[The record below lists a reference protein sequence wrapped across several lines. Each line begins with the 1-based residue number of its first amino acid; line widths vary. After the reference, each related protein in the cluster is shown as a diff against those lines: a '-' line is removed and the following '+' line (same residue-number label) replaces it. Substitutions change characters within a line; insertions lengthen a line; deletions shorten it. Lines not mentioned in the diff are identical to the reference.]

1 MDGGIREIIINV
13 CLLFYFYLGSPGE
26 SFPVTVNGFVGIG
39 KYLAPSQTQTI
50 GSETG
55 QSAEFQNPAL
65 WSKTEA
71 ALATVPEDD
80 SISVVPPPPMY
91 SETPELSSSE
101 IRVENEPTVVSNK
114 RNVAFIFPNLSNK
127 VSTPSL
133 PDIPPPSLETEAT
146 STSQYSEEKGRD
158 SGLDESPENLDISPP
173 SDSSENVPVQS
184 WEDVDSGSNL
194 DVVSTIPPP
203 VDFSTT
209 RPLTP
214 PCQFA
219 NATVA
224 PPEGFVEEEVKEKEP
239 EKAQPRKELNV
250 SEALFPWMNKPQA
263 PINATVPRAV
273 SLDNEGTPEDEFP
286 QQTLQDGEKMFINR
300 VDGAKSQAS
309 SASAVVSTTSIIASQ
324 GHQSQSEG
332 ESSTKELRPKDEEQ
346 EVKGVREVSN
356 IELPGALSYDGKE
369 TQKVELLESNAVK
382 TDEVAV
388 VSVSSIKSECSGSRN
403 TSDPLTNTVR
413 PEVKAKPV
421 KRSVQK
427 EEIKLE
433 PGATDTQRTAAVFY
447 PSLEVAREEP
457 ETTSAKPEPQV
468 VAVKPETKVKPVI
481 SVKEEVKVR
490 NSSLVSRQRPELPF
504 KPVKLEVQVK
514 PEKQGTE
521 EEPVKVVIQE
531 AGVTVKVHTTS
542 VSHLPGEDTKSE
554 LGLEVVEIK
563 PTVKSEK
570 TETPNPSTLIKDE
583 KVDFEAY
590 TPSPCNPAVNDK
602 EKPGNTEKAKVQVK
616 PEKLE
621 SSVNPGTIVQEKEM
635 KLEVDAPQYSGDFSM
650 KPPQFEKVHPSPQGE
665 SVKSE
670 NAESHDVQEVIVPKS
685 RPVLESSIKAV
696 NKEQPVFAVRS
707 LNEAALEANTSL
719 PKATTTI
726 DPIRN
731 DDVIVESP
739 VTAETKTTPSPHDKF
754 KDLAERLQELD
765 EGSLSSV
772 SNLKTSGNSKAL
784 SAADHEPTV
793 PSKDHFVEDVIVAET
808 KQVEFSVYNQFEEL
822 LKLDNKEIKAVQA
835 GSKVKEDLPVNAIVE
850 EQYLHNQGSSSNE
863 APDSDL
869 HLDLSSLQ
877 KSPEPPCPPSSSPPS
892 VAVSPRSSILPSP
905 RELLSDGST
914 ESGISLTEEPR
925 GPATLYTNEKT
936 EYTPV
941 QTSHTQSA
949 RDTGA
954 ARQHPTEEKPAKAPF
969 KLQRPL
975 SMPAGYQSDFTSDI
989 VKKDLKSTVQSD
1001 SRKSSTSESTG
1012 VSSSSLPSSPVESGQ
1027 HGNTELVDLPKPP
1040 PFTVPPLRRYS
1051 DLAAD
1056 LSFISSAAKAAV
1068 KSRED
1073 TSEPSAPP
1081 KPVNSFL
1088 KRNSFS
1094 VEERPRSWVGPE
1106 TSSKNVEKSQESVA
1120 KPSAPPKPINSALK
1134 RSSFSVEERP
1144 RSCMVLEIN
1153 NKNVEKSQESVSKP
1167 SAPPKPINTV
1177 LKRSSFSVEERP
1189 RSWMGPETNNKNAS
1203 NDNNK
1208 RPGMFSSAFKPVS
1221 FSVPGKTVARPVE
1234 FSGKQFS
1241 TPTALPGAPS
1251 ANNHVVSTNEKLQA
1265 KSSLKTSDEPQKPTP
1280 VEAGKPEG
1288 NSKSVSSLAPNVS
1301 PLSTDKTTRAHQPT
1315 STDAKSNPQ
1324 SKKSESHETKCEMV
1338 SSGRPSETE
1347 TASQDQLN
1355 KTVSGSRPSS
1365 KNVSGSSSLREQ
1377 ILRDASGGNRVTRA
1391 RPQSAVFGGSKFQVL
1406 SADEKTTGMN
1416 GGNWADVKKLSAL
1429 QSDSTKGVGASW
1441 VKRQANEPSNP
1452 DLSHVA
1458 PKPAPQEKT
1467 VNLKLYS
1474 REVESKPQPLNTVG
1488 GEQPQEVVAD
1498 TKKHPVKTTDTTPQP
1513 VKSTAD
1519 VTPQPAVN
1527 NGSLPNVVVRTKT
1540 GPHDLTKRHSMP
1552 TYIIEGADGNQ
1563 PLKVSGGGRQ
1573 V

>member
-1 MDGGIREIIINV
+1 MDGGMREIIINV

-39 KYLAPSQTQTI
+39 KYLAPSQAQTI
-50 GSETG
+50 ENETG

-91 SETPELSSSE
+91 SETPESSSSE
-101 IRVENEPTVVSNK
+101 IRLEKEPTVVSNK
-114 RNVAFIFPNLSNK
+114 RNLAFVFPDLSNK

-133 PDIPPPSLETEAT
+133 PGIPPPSLETEAT
-146 STSQYSEEKGRD
+146 STSQHSEEKGRD

-203 VDFSTT
+203 VDFATT

-224 PPEGFVEEEVKEKEP
+224 TPEGFVEEEVKEKEP
-239 EKAQPRKELNV
+239 EKAQPRKKLNV

-263 PINATVPRAV
+263 PINATVPLAV
-273 SLDNEGTPEDEFP
+273 SLDNEGAPEDEIP
-286 QQTLQDGEKMFINR
+286 QQTLQGGEKMFINQG
-300 VDGAKSQAS
+300 DGSKSQDS
-309 SASAVVSTTSIIASQ
+309 SASAVVPTSSIIASQ

-332 ESSTKELRPKDEEQ
+332 ESSTKELRPKDVEK

-356 IELPGALSYDGKE
+356 IEIPGALSCDGKE

-382 TDEVAV
+382 TDEVAA

-421 KRSVQK
+421 RRSVQK
-427 EEIKLE
+427 EEIKRE
-433 PGATDTQRTAAVFY
+433 PGVTDTQQTASVFY
-447 PSLEVAREEP
+447 PSLEVEREEP

-468 VAVKPETKVKPVI
+468 GAVKPETKIKPVI
-481 SVKEEVKVR
+481 SVKEEVKVV
-490 NSSLVSRQRPELPF
+490 NSSSVNRERPELLV

-514 PEKQGTE
+514 PEKQETE
-521 EEPVKVVIQE
+521 EEPVKVVKEE
-531 AGVTVKVHTTS
+531 AGITVEVHITS

-590 TPSPCNPAVNDK
+590 TPSSCNRAVNDK
-602 EKPGNTEKAKVQVK
+602 EKPDKTERAKVQVK
-616 PEKLE
+616 PGKLE
-621 SSVNPGTIVQEKEM
+621 SSVNPGTIVQEEEM
-635 KLEVDAPQYSGDFSM
+635 KLKVDAPQYSGDLSM
-650 KPPQFEKVHPSPQGE
+650 EPPQFENAQSVSQGE

-670 NAESHDVQEVIVPKS
+670 NAESHDVQDVIVLQL
-685 RPVLESSIKAV
+685 RPVLENSIKV
-696 NKEQPVFAVRS
+696 VDNEQPVFAVSS
-707 LNEAALEANTSL
+707 LNEAVLETNTSL

-726 DPIRN
+726 DPIGN
-731 DDVIVESP
+731 DDVIVESL
-739 VTAETKTTPSPHDKF
+739 VTPETKTTPSPDDKF
-754 KDLAERLQELD
+754 KNLAERLQELD
-765 EGSLSSV
+765 ERSV
-772 SNLKTSGNSKAL
+772 PSISNSKTSGNSKAV
-784 SAADHEPTV
+784 SAAYHEATV

-808 KQVEFSVYNQFEEL
+808 KQAEFSVYNQFEEL
-822 LKLDNKEIKAVQA
+822 LKLDNKELKAVDA
-835 GSKVKEDLPVNAIVE
+835 GSKVKEDLP
-850 EQYLHNQGSSSNE
+850 NQGSSANE
-863 APDSDL
+863 ARDSDL

-877 KSPEPPCPPSSSPPS
+877 KSPEPPRPPSSSPPS
-892 VAVSPRSSILPSP
+892 VAISPRSSILPSP

-925 GPATLYTNEKT
+925 GPTSLYTHEKT
-936 EYTPV
+936 ECNPV

-954 ARQHPTEEKPAKAPF
+954 ARQHPTEEKPVNAPF

-975 SMPAGYQSDFTSDI
+975 SMPAGHLSDLTSDI
-989 VKKDLKSTVQSD
+989 VQKDLKSTVQSD

-1012 VSSSSLPSSPVESGQ
+1012 VSSSSLPSSPVESDQ
-1027 HGNTELVDLPKPP
+1027 YGNTELVDLPKPP

-1073 TSEPSAPP
+1073 ASKPSAPP

-1106 TSSKNVEKSQESVA
+1106 TSSKNVEKSQESVS

-1134 RSSFSVEERP
+1134 RSSFSVEERS
-1144 RSCMVLEIN
+1144 RSCMVLETN

-1167 SAPPKPINTV
+1167 STPPKPINNA
-1177 LKRSSFSVEERP
+1177 LKRSSFSLEERP
-1189 RSWMGPETNNKNAS
+1189 LSRMGPETNNKNTS

-1221 FSVPGKTVARPVE
+1221 FNVPGKTVARPVE
-1234 FSGKQFS
+1234 FNAKQFN
-1241 TPTALPGAPS
+1241 TPTALPGGPS
-1251 ANNHVVSTNEKLQA
+1251 ANNHVVSTNKKLQA
-1265 KSSLKTSDEPQKPTP
+1265 KSSLKTSDETQRPTP
-1280 VEAGKPEG
+1280 VEAEKPEG
-1288 NSKSVSSLAPNVS
+1288 NSKSVSSLAPDVS
-1301 PLSTDKTTRAHQPT
+1301 PLSIDKTIHAHQPT
-1315 STDAKSNPQ
+1315 STVAESNPQ
-1324 SKKSESHETKCEMV
+1324 SKKSEPHETKYEIV
-1338 SSGRPSETE
+1338 SSGRPSETQS
-1347 TASQDQLN
+1347 ASQDHLN
-1355 KTVSGSRPSS
+1355 KTVSGSRQSS
-1365 KNVSGSSSLREQ
+1365 KNVSGSSSIREQ
-1377 ILRDASGGNRVTRA
+1377 ILRDASGGNRVARA
-1391 RPQSAVFGGSKFQVL
+1391 RPQSAVFGGSNFQVL

-1416 GGNWADVKKLSAL
+1416 GGNWVDVKKLAAV
-1429 QSDSTKGVGASW
+1429 QSGSTKGVGASW

-1452 DLSHVA
+1452 DLPHVA
-1458 PKPAPQEKT
+1458 PKPAPQDKT
-1467 VNLKLYS
+1467 VTVKLHS
-1474 REVESKPQPLNTVG
+1474 REVESKTQPVNTVG
-1488 GEQPQEVVAD
+1488 GKQQQQVVAD
-1498 TKKHPVKTTDTTPQP
+1498 TKKHTVKTTDITPQP

-1519 VTPQPAVN
+1519 VTTRPAVN
-1527 NGSLPNVVVRTKT
+1527 NGSLPNVVIRTKT
-1540 GPHDLTKRHSMP
+1540 GPHDLTKRHSVP
-1552 TYIIEGADGNQ
+1552 TYIIKGADGNQ

>member
-13 CLLFYFYLGSPGE
+13 CLLFCFHLGSPGE
-26 SFPVTVNGFVGIG
+26 RFPVTVNGFVGIG
-39 KYLAPSQTQTI
+39 KYLAPSQTAEN
-50 GSETG
+50 ETR

-91 SETPELSSSE
+91 SETPESSSSE
-101 IRVENEPTVVSNK
+101 IRLEKEPTVVSNK
-114 RNVAFIFPNLSNK
+114 GNLAFVFPDLSNK

-146 STSQYSEEKGRD
+146 STSQNSEEKGRD

-203 VDFSTT
+203 VDFATT

-224 PPEGFVEEEVKEKEP
+224 PPEDFVEEEVKGKEP
-239 EKAQPRKELNV
+239 EKAQPRKKLNV

-263 PINATVPRAV
+263 PINATVPPAV
-273 SLDNEGTPEDEFP
+273 SLDNKGAPEDEIP
-286 QQTLQDGEKMFINR
+286 QQKLRDEEKIFINQG
-300 VDGAKSQAS
+300 DGAKSPAS

-324 GHQSQSEG
+324 GHQCQSEG
-332 ESSTKELRPKDEEQ
+332 ESSTKELRPKDEKQ
-346 EVKGVREVSN
+346 EVKGVREASN
-356 IELPGALSYDGKE
+356 IELSKALSCDGRA
-369 TQKVELLESNAVK
+369 TQKVELPESNAVK
-382 TDEVAV
+382 TDEVAA
-388 VSVSSIKSECSGSRN
+388 VSVRSIKSECSGPRN
-403 TSDPLTNTVR
+403 TSSPLTNTVR
-413 PEVKAKPV
+413 PEVKAKPTR
-421 KRSVQK
+421 RSVHK
-427 EEIKLE
+427 EEIKVE
-433 PGATDTQRTAAVFY
+433 PAVTDTQQKAPVFY

-457 ETTSAKPEPQV
+457 ETTTAKPEPQV
-468 VAVKPETKVKPVI
+468 VAVKPETKIKPVI
-481 SVKEEVKVR
+481 SVKEEVKVG
-490 NSSLVSRQRPELPF
+490 NSSLVNRQRPELPF
-504 KPVKLEVQVK
+504 KPVKLEIQVK
-514 PEKQGTE
+514 PEKQETE
-521 EEPVKVVIQE
+521 EEPVKVVKEE

-542 VSHLPGEDTKSE
+542 VSHLPGEDTKSK

-563 PTVKSEK
+563 PSVKSEK

-590 TPSPCNPAVNDK
+590 TPSSCNPAVNDK
-602 EKPGNTEKAKVQVK
+602 EKTVKTEKAKVQVK
-616 PEKLE
+616 LEKLE
-621 SSVNPGTIVQEKEM
+621 SSVNPGTIVQEKEI
-635 KLEVDAPQYSGDFSM
+635 KLEVDAPQYSGDLSI
-650 KPPQFEKVHPSPQGE
+650 KPPQFEKVQTSSQGE
-665 SVKSE
+665 SLKSE
-670 NAESHDVQEVIVPKS
+670 NAESHDVQEVIVPQL
-685 RPVLESSIKAV
+685 RPVLESSIKV
-696 NKEQPVFAVRS
+696 VDKEQPVFAVSS

-726 DPIRN
+726 VPLGN
-731 DDVIVESP
+731 DDVVVESL
-739 VTAETKTTPSPHDKF
+739 VTPETKTTPSPHDTF

-765 EGSLSSV
+765 EGSVPSI
-772 SNLKTSGNSKAL
+772 SNSKTSGNIKAV
-784 SAADHEPTV
+784 SAAYHEPTV
-793 PSKDHFVEDVIVAET
+793 PSKDHFVEDVIVPET

-822 LKLDNKEIKAVQA
+822 LKLDNEEIKAVDA
-835 GSKVKEDLPVNAIVE
+835 GSKVKEDLPVNAIAE
-850 EQYLHNQGSSSNE
+850 EQYHPNQGSSSNE

-877 KSPEPPCPPSSSPPS
+877 KSPEPPRPPSSSPPS
-892 VAVSPRSSILPSP
+892 VVVSPRSSILPSP

-925 GPATLYTNEKT
+925 GPASLYTNEKT

-941 QTSHTQSA
+941 HTSHTQSA

-954 ARQHPTEEKPAKAPF
+954 ARQHPTEEKPVKAPF

-975 SMPAGYQSDFTSDI
+975 SMPAGHLSDLTSDI
-989 VKKDLKSTVQSD
+989 VQKDLRSTVQSD

-1012 VSSSSLPSSPVESGQ
+1012 VSSSSLPSSPVESDQ

-1056 LSFISSAAKAAV
+1056 LSFVSSAAKAAV

-1073 TSEPSAPP
+1073 APEPSAPP
-1081 KPVNSFL
+1081 KPSNSFL

-1106 TSSKNVEKSQESVA
+1106 TSSKNVEKSQESVS

-1144 RSCMVLEIN
+1144 RSCMVLETN
-1153 NKNVEKSQESVSKP
+1153 KKNVEKSQESVSKP
-1167 SAPPKPINTV
+1167 STPPKPINTA

-1189 RSWMGPETNNKNAS
+1189 LSWMGPET
-1203 NDNNK
+1203 NNK

-1221 FSVPGKTVARPVE
+1221 FSVPGKPVARPVE
-1234 FSGKQFS
+1234 FNAKQFN
-1241 TPTALPGAPS
+1241 TPTALPAAPS
-1251 ANNHVVSTNEKLQA
+1251 ANNHVVSINEKLQV

-1280 VEAGKPEG
+1280 VEAEKSEG
-1288 NSKSVSSLAPNVS
+1288 NSKSVSSLAPEVS
-1301 PLSTDKTTRAHQPT
+1301 PLSIDKTTRAHQPT
-1315 STDAKSNPQ
+1315 SIDANNNPL
-1324 SKKSESHETKCEMV
+1324 SKKSEPHETKYEIAF
-1338 SSGRPSETE
+1338 SGSPSETQI
-1347 TASQDQLN
+1347 AFQDQLN
-1355 KTVSGSRPSS
+1355 KTVSGSRQSS
-1365 KNVSGSSSLREQ
+1365 KNVSGSSSIREQ
-1377 ILRDASGGNRVTRA
+1377 ILRDASGGNRVTRP

-1406 SADEKTTGMN
+1406 SSDEKTTGMN
-1416 GGNWADVKKLSAL
+1416 GGNWADVKKLAAL
-1429 QSDSTKGVGASW
+1429 QSGSTKGVGASW
-1441 VKRQANEPSNP
+1441 VKSQANEPSNP
-1452 DLSHVA
+1452 DLPHVA

-1467 VNLKLYS
+1467 VTVKLHS
-1474 REVESKPQPLNTVG
+1474 REVESKTQPVNTVG
-1488 GEQPQEVVAD
+1488 GKQQQQVVAD

-1519 VTPQPAVN
+1519 VTTQPAVN
-1527 NGSLPNVVVRTKT
+1527 NGSLANVVVRTKT

-1552 TYIIEGADGNQ
+1552 TYIIEGAGGNQ
-1563 PLKVSGGGRQ
+1563 PLKVSGGGKQ

>member
-13 CLLFYFYLGSPGE
+13 CLLFYFHLGSPGE
-26 SFPVTVNGFVGIG
+26 RFPVTVNGFVGIG
-39 KYLAPSQTQTI
+39 KYLAPSQTQI
-50 GSETG
+50 IENETG

-65 WSKTEA
+65 RSKTEA

-91 SETPELSSSE
+91 SETPESSSSE
-101 IRVENEPTVVSNK
+101 IRLEKEPTVVSKK
-114 RNVAFIFPNLSNK
+114 RNLAFVFPDLSNK

-146 STSQYSEEKGRD
+146 STSQHSEEKGRD

-173 SDSSENVPVQS
+173 SDSSKNVPVQS

-203 VDFSTT
+203 VDFATT

-224 PPEGFVEEEVKEKEP
+224 PPEKFVEEEVKGKEP
-239 EKAQPRKELNV
+239 EKAQPRKKLNV
-250 SEALFPWMNKPQA
+250 SEALFPWMKKPQA
-263 PINATVPRAV
+263 PINATVPLAV
-273 SLDNEGTPEDEFP
+273 SLDNKGAPEDEIP
-286 QQTLQDGEKMFINR
+286 QQKLQDGEKIFINQG
-300 VDGAKSQAS
+300 DGAKSQAS

-324 GHQSQSEG
+324 GHQCQSEG
-332 ESSTKELRPKDEEQ
+332 GSSTKELSPKEEEQ

-356 IELPGALSYDGKE
+356 IELSKALSCDGRA
-369 TQKVELLESNAVK
+369 TQKVELPESNAVK
-382 TDEVAV
+382 TDEVAA

-403 TSDPLTNTVR
+403 SSNPLTNTVR
-413 PEVKAKPV
+413 PEVKAKPTR
-421 KRSVQK
+421 RSVHK
-427 EEIKLE
+427 EEIKVE
-433 PGATDTQRTAAVFY
+433 PAVTDTQQTAPVFY

-457 ETTSAKPEPQV
+457 ETTVAKPEPKV
-468 VAVKPETKVKPVI
+468 VAVKPETKIKPVI
-481 SVKEEVKVR
+481 SVKEEVKVV
-490 NSSLVSRQRPELPF
+490 NSSLVNRQRPELPF

-514 PEKQGTE
+514 PEKQETE
-521 EEPVKVVIQE
+521 EEPVTVVKQE
-531 AGVTVKVHTTS
+531 AGVTVEVHTTS
-542 VSHLPGEDTKSE
+542 VSHSPGEDTKSE

-570 TETPNPSTLIKDE
+570 TETPNPSALIKDE
-583 KVDFEAY
+583 KVDFEAF
-590 TPSPCNPAVNDK
+590 TPSSCNPAVNDK
-602 EKPGNTEKAKVQVK
+602 EKTDETEKAKVQVK

-621 SSVNPGTIVQEKEM
+621 SRVNPGSIVLGKEI
-635 KLEVDAPQYSGDFSM
+635 KLEVDAPQYSGDLSI
-650 KPPQFEKVHPSPQGE
+650 KPPQFEKVQTSSQGE
-665 SVKSE
+665 SLKSE
-670 NAESHDVQEVIVPKS
+670 NAESHDVQEVIVPQL
-685 RPVLESSIKAV
+685 RPVLESSIKV
-696 NKEQPVFAVRS
+696 VDKEQPVFAVSS

-726 DPIRN
+726 VPIGN
-731 DDVIVESP
+731 DDAIVESL
-739 VTAETKTTPSPHDKF
+739 VTPETKTTPSPHDTF

-765 EGSLSSV
+765 EGSVPSI
-772 SNLKTSGNSKAL
+772 SNSKTSGNSKAV
-784 SAADHEPTV
+784 SAAYHEPTV
-793 PSKDHFVEDVIVAET
+793 PSKDHFVEDVIVPET

-822 LKLDNKEIKAVQA
+822 LKMDNEEIKAVDA
-835 GSKVKEDLPVNAIVE
+835 GSKVREDLPVNAIAE
-850 EQYLHNQGSSSNE
+850 EQYHPNQGSSSNE
-863 APDSDL
+863 AADSDL

-877 KSPEPPCPPSSSPPS
+877 KSPEPPRPPSSSPPS
-892 VAVSPRSSILPSP
+892 VVVSPRSSILPSP

-925 GPATLYTNEKT
+925 GPASLYTNEKT

-941 QTSHTQSA
+941 HTSHTQSA

-954 ARQHPTEEKPAKAPF
+954 ARQHPTEEKPVKAPF

-975 SMPAGYQSDFTSDI
+975 SMPAGHLSDLTRDI
-989 VKKDLKSTVQSD
+989 VQKDLRSTVQSD

-1012 VSSSSLPSSPVESGQ
+1012 VSSSSLPSSPVESDQ

-1056 LSFISSAAKAAV
+1056 LSFVSSAAKAAV

-1073 TSEPSAPP
+1073 APEPSAPP
-1081 KPVNSFL
+1081 KPAHSFL

-1106 TSSKNVEKSQESVA
+1106 TSSKNVEKSQESVS

-1144 RSCMVLEIN
+1144 RSCRVLETN

-1167 SAPPKPINTV
+1167 STPPKPINTA

-1189 RSWMGPETNNKNAS
+1189 LSWMGPET
-1203 NDNNK
+1203 NNK

-1221 FSVPGKTVARPVE
+1221 FSVPGKPVARPVE
-1234 FSGKQFS
+1234 FNAKQFN
-1241 TPTALPGAPS
+1241 TPTALPGTPS
-1251 ANNHVVSTNEKLQA
+1251 ANNHVVSINEKLQV

-1280 VEAGKPEG
+1280 VEAEKPEG
-1288 NSKSVSSLAPNVS
+1288 NSKSVSSLAPEVS
-1301 PLSTDKTTRAHQPT
+1301 PLSIDKTTRAHQPT
-1315 STDAKSNPQ
+1315 SIDANNNPL
-1324 SKKSESHETKCEMV
+1324 SKKSEPHETKYEIAF
-1338 SSGRPSETE
+1338 SGSPSETQI
-1347 TASQDQLN
+1347 ASQDQLN
-1355 KTVSGSRPSS
+1355 KTVSGSRQSS
-1365 KNVSGSSSLREQ
+1365 KNVSGSSSIREQ
-1377 ILRDASGGNRVTRA
+1377 ILRDASGGNRFTRP

-1406 SADEKTTGMN
+1406 SSDEKTTGMN
-1416 GGNWADVKKLSAL
+1416 GGNWADVKKLAAL
-1429 QSDSTKGVGASW
+1429 QSGSTKGVGASW
-1441 VKRQANEPSNP
+1441 VKSQANEPSNP
-1452 DLSHVA
+1452 DLPHVA
-1458 PKPAPQEKT
+1458 PRPAPQEKT
-1467 VNLKLYS
+1467 VNLKLHS
-1474 REVESKPQPLNTVG
+1474 REVESKPLPVNTVG
-1488 GEQPQEVVAD
+1488 GKQQQQVVAD

-1513 VKSTAD
+1513 VKSTAA

-1527 NGSLPNVVVRTKT
+1527 NGSLPNVVMRTKT
-1540 GPHDLTKRHSMP
+1540 GPHDLTKRHSVP

-1563 PLKVSGGGRQ
+1563 PLKVSGVGRQ

>member
-13 CLLFYFYLGSPGE
+13 CLLFYFHLGSPGE
-26 SFPVTVNGFVGIG
+26 RFPVTVNGFVGIG
-39 KYLAPSQTQTI
+39 KYLAPSQTQI
-50 GSETG
+50 IENETG

-65 WSKTEA
+65 RSKTEA

-80 SISVVPPPPMY
+80 SVSVVPPPPMY
-91 SETPELSSSE
+91 SETPESSSSE
-101 IRVENEPTVVSNK
+101 IRLEKEPTVVSNK
-114 RNVAFIFPNLSNK
+114 RNLGFVFPDLSNK

-146 STSQYSEEKGRD
+146 STSQHSEEKGRD

-203 VDFSTT
+203 VDFATT

-224 PPEGFVEEEVKEKEP
+224 PPEKFVEEEVKGKEP
-239 EKAQPRKELNV
+239 EKAQPRKKLNV

-263 PINATVPRAV
+263 PINATVPLAV
-273 SLDNEGTPEDEFP
+273 SLDNKGAPEDEIP
-286 QQTLQDGEKMFINR
+286 QQKLQDGEKIFINQG
-300 VDGAKSQAS
+300 DGAKSQAS

-324 GHQSQSEG
+324 GHQCQSEG
-332 ESSTKELRPKDEEQ
+332 GSSTKELSPKEEEQ

-356 IELPGALSYDGKE
+356 IELSKALSCDGRA
-369 TQKVELLESNAVK
+369 TQKVELPESNAVK
-382 TDEVAV
+382 TDEVAA

-403 TSDPLTNTVR
+403 TSNPLTNTVR
-413 PEVKAKPV
+413 PEVKAKPTR
-421 KRSVQK
+421 RSVHK
-427 EEIKLE
+427 EEIKVE
-433 PGATDTQRTAAVFY
+433 PAVTDTQQTAPVFY

-457 ETTSAKPEPQV
+457 ETTVAKPEPKV
-468 VAVKPETKVKPVI
+468 VAVKPETKIKPVT
-481 SVKEEVKVR
+481 SVKEEVKVV

-504 KPVKLEVQVK
+504 KPVKLEVHVK
-514 PEKQGTE
+514 PEKQETE
-521 EEPVKVVIQE
+521 EEPVTVVKQE
-531 AGVTVKVHTTS
+531 AGVTVEVHTTS

-570 TETPNPSTLIKDE
+570 TETPNPSALIKDE
-583 KVDFEAY
+583 KVDFEAF
-590 TPSPCNPAVNDK
+590 TPSSCNPAVNDK
-602 EKPGNTEKAKVQVK
+602 EKTDETEKAKVQVK

-621 SSVNPGTIVQEKEM
+621 SSVNPGSIVLGKEI
-635 KLEVDAPQYSGDFSM
+635 KLEVDAPQYSGDLSI
-650 KPPQFEKVHPSPQGE
+650 KPPQFEKVQTSSQGE
-665 SVKSE
+665 SLKSE
-670 NAESHDVQEVIVPKS
+670 NAESHDVQEVIVPQL
-685 RPVLESSIKAV
+685 RPVLESSIKV
-696 NKEQPVFAVRS
+696 VDKEQPVFAVSS

-726 DPIRN
+726 VPIGN
-731 DDVIVESP
+731 DDAIVESL
-739 VTAETKTTPSPHDKF
+739 VTPETKTTPSPHDTF

-765 EGSLSSV
+765 EGSVPSI
-772 SNLKTSGNSKAL
+772 SNSKTSGNSKAV
-784 SAADHEPTV
+784 SAAYHEPTV
-793 PSKDHFVEDVIVAET
+793 PSKDHFVEDVIVPET

-822 LKLDNKEIKAVQA
+822 LKLDNEEIKAVDA
-835 GSKVKEDLPVNAIVE
+835 GSKVKEDLPVNAIAK
-850 EQYLHNQGSSSNE
+850 EQHHPNQGSSSNE

-877 KSPEPPCPPSSSPPS
+877 KSPEPPRPPSSSPPS
-892 VAVSPRSSILPSP
+892 VVVSPRSSILPSP

-925 GPATLYTNEKT
+925 GPASLYTNEKT

-941 QTSHTQSA
+941 YTSHTQSA

-954 ARQHPTEEKPAKAPF
+954 ARQHPTAEKPVKAPF

-975 SMPAGYQSDFTSDI
+975 SMPAGHLSDLTSDI
-989 VKKDLKSTVQSD
+989 VQKDLRSTLQAD

-1012 VSSSSLPSSPVESGQ
+1012 VSSSSLPSSPVESDQ

-1056 LSFISSAAKAAV
+1056 LSFVSSAAKAAV

-1073 TSEPSAPP
+1073 APEPSAPP
-1081 KPVNSFL
+1081 KPGNSFL

-1144 RSCMVLEIN
+1144 L
-1153 NKNVEKSQESVSKP
+1153 
-1167 SAPPKPINTV
+1167 
-1177 LKRSSFSVEERP
+1177 
-1189 RSWMGPETNNKNAS
+1189 SWMGPETNNKNAS

-1221 FSVPGKTVARPVE
+1221 FSVPGKPVARPVE
-1234 FSGKQFS
+1234 FNAKQIN

-1251 ANNHVVSTNEKLQA
+1251 ANNYVVSINEKLQV

-1280 VEAGKPEG
+1280 VETEKPEG
-1288 NSKSVSSLAPNVS
+1288 NSKSVSSLAPEVS

-1315 STDAKSNPQ
+1315 SIDANNNPQ
-1324 SKKSESHETKCEMV
+1324 SKKSEPHEAKYEIAF
-1338 SSGRPSETE
+1338 SGSPSETQI
-1347 TASQDQLN
+1347 AFQDKLN
-1355 KTVSGSRPSS
+1355 KAVSGSRQSS
-1365 KNVSGSSSLREQ
+1365 KNVSGSSSIREQ
-1377 ILRDASGGNRVTRA
+1377 ILRDASGGNRVTRP

-1406 SADEKTTGMN
+1406 SSDEKTTGMN
-1416 GGNWADVKKLSAL
+1416 GGNWADVKKLAAL
-1429 QSDSTKGVGASW
+1429 QSGSTKGVGASW

-1452 DLSHVA
+1452 DLPHVA

-1467 VNLKLYS
+1467 VTVKLHS
-1474 REVESKPQPLNTVG
+1474 REVESKTQPVNTVG
-1488 GEQPQEVVAD
+1488 GKQQQQVVAD
-1498 TKKHPVKTTDTTPQP
+1498 TKKYPVKTTDTTPQP

-1519 VTPQPAVN
+1519 VTTQPAVN
-1527 NGSLPNVVVRTKT
+1527 NGSLASVVVRTKT

-1552 TYIIEGADGNQ
+1552 TYIIEGAGGNQ
-1563 PLKVSGGGRQ
+1563 PLKVSGGGKQ

>member
-13 CLLFYFYLGSPGE
+13 CLLFYFHLGSPGE
-26 SFPVTVNGFVGIG
+26 RFPVTVNGFVGIG
-39 KYLAPSQTQTI
+39 KYLAPSQTQTTEN
-50 GSETG
+50 ETG

-71 ALATVPEDD
+71 TLATVPEDD

-91 SETPELSSSE
+91 SETPESSSSE
-101 IRVENEPTVVSNK
+101 IRLEKEPTVVSNK
-114 RNVAFIFPNLSNK
+114 RNLAFVFPDLSNK

-203 VDFSTT
+203 VDFATT

-224 PPEGFVEEEVKEKEP
+224 PPEKFVEEEVKGKES
-239 EKAQPRKELNV
+239 EKAQPRKKLNV

-263 PINATVPRAV
+263 PINATVPLAV
-273 SLDNEGTPEDEFP
+273 SLDNKGAPEDEIP
-286 QQTLQDGEKMFINR
+286 QQKLQDGEKIFINQGD
-300 VDGAKSQAS
+300 VAKSQAS
-309 SASAVVSTTSIIASQ
+309 SANAVVSTTSIIASQ
-324 GHQSQSEG
+324 GHQCQSEG
-332 ESSTKELRPKDEEQ
+332 GSSTKELSPKEEEQ

-356 IELPGALSYDGKE
+356 IELSKALSCDGRA
-369 TQKVELLESNAVK
+369 TQKVELPESNAVK
-382 TDEVAV
+382 TDEVAA
-388 VSVSSIKSECSGSRN
+388 VSVSSIKSQCSGSRN
-403 TSDPLTNTVR
+403 TSNPLTNTVR
-413 PEVKAKPV
+413 PEVKAKPTR
-421 KRSVQK
+421 RSVHK
-427 EEIKLE
+427 EEIKVE
-433 PGATDTQRTAAVFY
+433 PAVTDTQQTAPVFY
-447 PSLEVAREEP
+447 PSLEVAREET
-457 ETTSAKPEPQV
+457 ETTVAKPDPKV
-468 VAVKPETKVKPVI
+468 VAVKPETKIKPVI
-481 SVKEEVKVR
+481 SVKEEVKVV
-490 NSSLVSRQRPELPF
+490 NSSLVNRQRPELPF

-514 PEKQGTE
+514 PEKQETE
-521 EEPVKVVIQE
+521 EEPVTVVKQE
-531 AGVTVKVHTTS
+531 AGVTVEVHITS

-563 PTVKSEK
+563 PTFKSEK
-570 TETPNPSTLIKDE
+570 TETPSPSALIKDE
-583 KVDFEAY
+583 KVDFEAF
-590 TPSPCNPAVNDK
+590 TPCSCNPAVNDK
-602 EKPGNTEKAKVQVK
+602 EKTDETEKAKVQVK

-621 SSVNPGTIVQEKEM
+621 SSVNPGSIVLGKEI
-635 KLEVDAPQYSGDFSM
+635 KLEVDAPQYSGDLSI
-650 KPPQFEKVHPSPQGE
+650 KPPQFEKVQTSSQGE
-665 SVKSE
+665 SLKSE
-670 NAESHDVQEVIVPKS
+670 NAESHDVQEVIVPQL
-685 RPVLESSIKAV
+685 RPVLESSIKV
-696 NKEQPVFAVRS
+696 VDKEQPVFAVSS

-726 DPIRN
+726 VPIGN
-731 DDVIVESP
+731 DNAIVESL
-739 VTAETKTTPSPHDKF
+739 VTPETKTTPSPHDTF

-765 EGSLSSV
+765 EGSVPSI
-772 SNLKTSGNSKAL
+772 SNSKTSGNSKAV
-784 SAADHEPTV
+784 SAAYHEPTV
-793 PSKDHFVEDVIVAET
+793 PSKDHFVEDVIVPET

-822 LKLDNKEIKAVQA
+822 LKLDNEEIKAVDA
-835 GSKVKEDLPVNAIVE
+835 GSKVKEDLPVNAIAE
-850 EQYLHNQGSSSNE
+850 EQYHPNQGSSSNE
-863 APDSDL
+863 AADSDL

-877 KSPEPPCPPSSSPPS
+877 KSPEPPRPPSSSPPS
-892 VAVSPRSSILPSP
+892 VVVSPRSSILPSP

-925 GPATLYTNEKT
+925 GPASLYTNEKT

-941 QTSHTQSA
+941 HTSHTQSA

-954 ARQHPTEEKPAKAPF
+954 ARQHPTEEKPVKAPF

-975 SMPAGYQSDFTSDI
+975 SMPAGHLSDLTSDI
-989 VKKDLKSTVQSD
+989 VQKDLRSTVQSD

-1012 VSSSSLPSSPVESGQ
+1012 VSSSSLPSSPVESDQ

-1056 LSFISSAAKAAV
+1056 LSFVSSAAKAAV

-1073 TSEPSAPP
+1073 APEPSAPP
-1081 KPVNSFL
+1081 KPAHSFL

-1120 KPSAPPKPINSALK
+1120 KPSAPPKPIDSALK

-1144 RSCMVLEIN
+1144 RSCRVLETN

-1167 SAPPKPINTV
+1167 STPPKPINTAP
-1177 LKRSSFSVEERP
+1177 KRSSFSVEERP
-1189 RSWMGPETNNKNAS
+1189 LSWMGPET
-1203 NDNNK
+1203 NNK

-1221 FSVPGKTVARPVE
+1221 FSVPGKPVARPVE
-1234 FSGKQFS
+1234 FNAKQFN
-1241 TPTALPGAPS
+1241 TPTALPGTPS
-1251 ANNHVVSTNEKLQA
+1251 ANNHVVSINEKLQV

-1280 VEAGKPEG
+1280 VEAEKPEG
-1288 NSKSVSSLAPNVS
+1288 NSRSVSSLAPEVS
-1301 PLSTDKTTRAHQPT
+1301 PLSIDKTTRAHQPT
-1315 STDAKSNPQ
+1315 SIDANNNPL
-1324 SKKSESHETKCEMV
+1324 SKKSEPHETKYEIGF
-1338 SSGRPSETE
+1338 SGSPSETQI
-1347 TASQDQLN
+1347 ASQDQLN
-1355 KTVSGSRPSS
+1355 KTVSGSRQSS
-1365 KNVSGSSSLREQ
+1365 KNVSGSSSIREQ
-1377 ILRDASGGNRVTRA
+1377 ILRDASGGNRFTRP

-1406 SADEKTTGMN
+1406 SSDEKTTGMN
-1416 GGNWADVKKLSAL
+1416 GGNWADVKKLAAL
-1429 QSDSTKGVGASW
+1429 QSGSTKGVGASW

-1452 DLSHVA
+1452 DLPHVA

-1467 VNLKLYS
+1467 VTVKLHS
-1474 REVESKPQPLNTVG
+1474 REVESKTQPVNTVG
-1488 GEQPQEVVAD
+1488 GKQQQQVVAD

-1519 VTPQPAVN
+1519 VTTQPAVN
-1527 NGSLPNVVVRTKT
+1527 NGSLANVVVRTKT

-1552 TYIIEGADGNQ
+1552 TYIIEGAGGNQ
-1563 PLKVSGGGRQ
+1563 PLKVSGGGKQ

>member
-13 CLLFYFYLGSPGE
+13 CLLFYFHLGSPGE
-26 SFPVTVNGFVGIG
+26 RFPVTVNGFVGIG
-39 KYLAPSQTQTI
+39 KYLAPSQTAEN
-50 GSETG
+50 ETG

-91 SETPELSSSE
+91 SETPESSSSE
-101 IRVENEPTVVSNK
+101 IRLEKEPTVVSNK
-114 RNVAFIFPNLSNK
+114 RNLAFVFPDLSNK

-146 STSQYSEEKGRD
+146 STSQHSEEKGRD

-184 WEDVDSGSNL
+184 WENVDSGSNL

-203 VDFSTT
+203 VDFATT

-224 PPEGFVEEEVKEKEP
+224 PPEGFVEEEVKGKEP
-239 EKAQPRKELNV
+239 EKAQPRKKLNV

-263 PINATVPRAV
+263 PINATVPLAV
-273 SLDNEGTPEDEFP
+273 SLDNKGAPEDEIP
-286 QQTLQDGEKMFINR
+286 QQKLQDGEKIFINQG
-300 VDGAKSQAS
+300 DGAKSQAS
-309 SASAVVSTTSIIASQ
+309 SESALVSTTSIIASQ
-324 GHQSQSEG
+324 GHQCQSEG
-332 ESSTKELRPKDEEQ
+332 ESSTKELRPKDEKQ
-346 EVKGVREVSN
+346 EVKGVREASN
-356 IELPGALSYDGKE
+356 IELSKALSCDGRA
-369 TQKVELLESNAVK
+369 TQKVELPESNAVK
-382 TDEVAV
+382 TDEVAA
-388 VSVSSIKSECSGSRN
+388 VSVRSIKSECSGPRN
-403 TSDPLTNTVR
+403 TSSPLTNTVR
-413 PEVKAKPV
+413 PEVKAKPTR
-421 KRSVQK
+421 RSVHK
-427 EEIKLE
+427 EEIKVE
-433 PGATDTQRTAAVFY
+433 PAVTDTQQTAPVFY

-457 ETTSAKPEPQV
+457 ETTTAKPEPQV
-468 VAVKPETKVKPVI
+468 VAVKPETKIKPVI
-481 SVKEEVKVR
+481 SVKEEVKVV
-490 NSSLVSRQRPELPF
+490 NSSLVNRQRPELPF

-514 PEKQGTE
+514 PEKQETE
-521 EEPVKVVIQE
+521 EEPVKVVKEE

-563 PTVKSEK
+563 PSVKSEK
-570 TETPNPSTLIKDE
+570 TETPNPLTLIKDE
-583 KVDFEAY
+583 KVDFEAF
-590 TPSPCNPAVNDK
+590 TPSSCNPAVDDK
-602 EKPGNTEKAKVQVK
+602 EKPGKTEKAKVQVK

-621 SSVNPGTIVQEKEM
+621 SKVNPGSIVLAKEI
-635 KLEVDAPQYSGDFSM
+635 KLEVDAPQYSGDLTI
-650 KPPQFEKVHPSPQGE
+650 KPPQFEKVQTSSQGE
-665 SVKSE
+665 SLKSE
-670 NAESHDVQEVIVPKS
+670 NAESHDVQEVIVPQL
-685 RPVLESSIKAV
+685 RPVLESSIKV
-696 NKEQPVFAVRS
+696 VDKEQPVFAVSS
-707 LNEAALEANTSL
+707 LNEAALETTTSL
-719 PKATTTI
+719 PKATATI
-726 DPIRN
+726 DPIGN
-731 DDVIVESP
+731 DDVIVESL
-739 VTAETKTTPSPHDKF
+739 VTPETKTTPSPHDTF

-765 EGSLSSV
+765 EGSIPSI
-772 SNLKTSGNSKAL
+772 SNSKTSGNSKAV
-784 SAADHEPTV
+784 SAAYHEPTV
-793 PSKDHFVEDVIVAET
+793 PSKDHFVEDVIVPET

-822 LKLDNKEIKAVQA
+822 LKLDNEEIKAVDA

-850 EQYLHNQGSSSNE
+850 EQYHPNQGSSSNE

-877 KSPEPPCPPSSSPPS
+877 KSPEPPRPPSSSPPS
-892 VAVSPRSSILPSP
+892 VVVSPRSSILPSP

-925 GPATLYTNEKT
+925 GPASLYTNEKT

-941 QTSHTQSA
+941 HTSHTQSA

-954 ARQHPTEEKPAKAPF
+954 ARQHPTEEKPVKAPF

-975 SMPAGYQSDFTSDI
+975 SMPAGHLRDLTSDI
-989 VKKDLKSTVQSD
+989 VQKDLRSTVQSD

-1012 VSSSSLPSSPVESGQ
+1012 VSSSSLPSSPVESDQ
-1027 HGNTELVDLPKPP
+1027 HGNSELVDLPKPP

-1056 LSFISSAAKAAV
+1056 LSFVSSAAKAAV

-1073 TSEPSAPP
+1073 APEPSAPP
-1081 KPVNSFL
+1081 KPGNSFL

-1144 RSCMVLEIN
+1144 RSCMVLETN

-1167 SAPPKPINTV
+1167 STPPKPINTA

-1189 RSWMGPETNNKNAS
+1189 LSWMGPET
-1203 NDNNK
+1203 NNK

-1221 FSVPGKTVARPVE
+1221 FSVPGKPVARPVE
-1234 FSGKQFS
+1234 FNAKQFN
-1241 TPTALPGAPS
+1241 TPTALPAAPS
-1251 ANNHVVSTNEKLQA
+1251 ANNHVVSINEKLQV

-1280 VEAGKPEG
+1280 VEAEKPEG
-1288 NSKSVSSLAPNVS
+1288 NSKSVSSLAPEVS
-1301 PLSTDKTTRAHQPT
+1301 PLSIDKTTRAHQPT
-1315 STDAKSNPQ
+1315 SIDANNNPL
-1324 SKKSESHETKCEMV
+1324 SKKSEPHETKYEIAF
-1338 SSGRPSETE
+1338 SGSPSETQI
-1347 TASQDQLN
+1347 AFQDQLN
-1355 KTVSGSRPSS
+1355 KTVSGSRQSS
-1365 KNVSGSSSLREQ
+1365 KNVSGSSSIREQ
-1377 ILRDASGGNRVTRA
+1377 ILRDASGGNRVTRP
-1391 RPQSAVFGGSKFQVL
+1391 RPQSAVFGGSKFHVL
-1406 SADEKTTGMN
+1406 SSDEKTTGMN
-1416 GGNWADVKKLSAL
+1416 GGNWADVKKLAAL
-1429 QSDSTKGVGASW
+1429 QSGSTKGVGASW
-1441 VKRQANEPSNP
+1441 VKSQANEPSNP
-1452 DLSHVA
+1452 DLPHVA

-1467 VNLKLYS
+1467 VTVKLHS
-1474 REVESKPQPLNTVG
+1474 REVESKTQPVNTVG
-1488 GEQPQEVVAD
+1488 GKQQQQVVAD

-1519 VTPQPAVN
+1519 VTTHPAVN
-1527 NGSLPNVVVRTKT
+1527 NGSLANVVVRTKT

-1552 TYIIEGADGNQ
+1552 TYIIEGAGGNQ
-1563 PLKVSGGGRQ
+1563 PLKVSGGGKQ

>member
-1 MDGGIREIIINV
+1 M
-13 CLLFYFYLGSPGE
+13 
-26 SFPVTVNGFVGIG
+26 
-39 KYLAPSQTQTI
+39 
-50 GSETG
+50 
-55 QSAEFQNPAL
+55 

-71 ALATVPEDD
+71 ALATVPEHD

-91 SETPELSSSE
+91 SETTKSSSSE
-101 IRVENEPTVVSNK
+101 IRLQTEPTVVSNK
-114 RNVAFIFPNLSNK
+114 RDLAFIFPDLSNK
-127 VSTPSL
+127 VNTPSL
-133 PDIPPPSLETEAT
+133 PNIPPPLLETEAT
-146 STSQYSEEKGRD
+146 STSQHSEERGRD

-184 WEDVDSGSNL
+184 WDDVDSGSNL

-203 VDFSTT
+203 VDFAAT

-239 EKAQPRKELNV
+239 EKAQPRKKSNV
-250 SEALFPWMNKPQA
+250 SGALFPLMNNPQA
-263 PINATVPRAV
+263 PINATVPLAV
-273 SLDNEGTPEDEFP
+273 SLDSEGAPEDEIP
-286 QQTLQDGEKMFINR
+286 QQTLQDGEKIFVNHS
-300 VDGAKSQAS
+300 DGAKSQDS
-309 SASAVVSTTSIIASQ
+309 SASAVVSITSIFASQ
-324 GHQSQSEG
+324 GHQFQSEG
-332 ESSTKELRPKDEEQ
+332 ESSTNELRPKDVEQ

-356 IELPGALSYDGKE
+356 IELPEALSYDGGT
-369 TQKVELLESNAVK
+369 TQKVELPESNAVK
-382 TDEVAV
+382 TDEVAA
-388 VSVSSIKSECSGSRN
+388 VSVSSIKSECPGSRN

-413 PEVKAKPV
+413 PEVKPKPM
-421 KRSVQK
+421 RRFVQK

-433 PGATDTQRTAAVFY
+433 PAVTDTQQTASVVH
-447 PSLEVAREEP
+447 PSLKVAREEP
-457 ETTSAKPEPQV
+457 EITTAKPEPQV
-468 VAVKPETKVKPVI
+468 VAVKPQTKIKPVT
-481 SVKEEVKVR
+481 SAKEEVKVGD
-490 NSSLVSRQRPELPF
+490 SSLVNRQRAELLV

-514 PEKQGTE
+514 PEKQKTE
-521 EEPVKVVIQE
+521 EEPVKVVKEE
-531 AGVTVKVHTTS
+531 AGVTIEVHTTP
-542 VSHLPGEDTKSE
+542 VSHLPGEGTKPK

-570 TETPNPSTLIKDE
+570 TETSNQSTLIKDE

-590 TPSPCNPAVNDK
+590 TTSSCDPAVNDK
-602 EKPGNTEKAKVQVK
+602 EKLDETENVKVQVK

-621 SSVNPGTIVQEKEM
+621 SSANPGTIVQEKEM
-635 KLEVDAPQYSGDFSM
+635 KLKVDASQCSGDLSI
-650 KPPQFEKVHPSPQGE
+650 KPPQFEKVQPASPVE

-670 NAESHDVQEVIVPKS
+670 NVESHDVQEVIVPQL

-696 NKEQPVFAVRS
+696 DNEQRVFAVSS
-707 LNEAALEANTSL
+707 LNEAVLEANTSL

-726 DPIRN
+726 DPIGN
-731 DDVIVESP
+731 DGVIVESL
-739 VTAETKTTPSPHDKF
+739 VTPETKTTPSPHDKF

-765 EGSLSSV
+765 EGSGPSI
-772 SNLKTSGNSKAL
+772 SNSKTPGNSKAV

-793 PSKDHFVEDVIVAET
+793 PSKDHLVEDVIVAET
-808 KQVEFSVYNQFEEL
+808 KQVEFSLYNQFEEL
-822 LKLDNKEIKAVQA
+822 LKLDNKEMKAVEA

-850 EQYLHNQGSSSNE
+850 EQYPPYQGPSSNE
-863 APDSDL
+863 APDSDM

-877 KSPEPPCPPSSSPPS
+877 KSPEPPGPPSSSPPS

-925 GPATLYTNEKT
+925 GPTTLYTHEKT
-936 EYTPV
+936 AYKPV

-949 RDTGA
+949 RDTAA
-954 ARQHPTEEKPAKAPF
+954 ARQHSTEEKPAKAPF

-975 SMPAGYQSDFTSDI
+975 SMPAGHLSNLTSDI
-989 VKKDLKSTVQSD
+989 VQKDARSTVQSD

-1012 VSSSSLPSSPVESGQ
+1012 VSSSSLPSSPVESDQ
-1027 HGNTELVDLPKPP
+1027 HGNTEQVDLPKPP

-1073 TSEPSAPP
+1073 ASEPSAPP

-1088 KRNSFS
+1088 KRDSFS
-1094 VEERPRSWVGPE
+1094 IEERRRSWVGPE
-1106 TSSKNVEKSQESVA
+1106 TSSKNVEKSQESVS
-1120 KPSAPPKPINSALK
+1120 KPSAPPKPTNAALK

-1144 RSCMVLEIN
+1144 GSSMGPEESS
-1153 NKNVEKSQESVSKP
+1153 KDVEKSQEGVSKP
-1167 SAPPKPINTV
+1167 SAPPKPINAA
-1177 LKRSSFSVEERP
+1177 LKRSSFSVEESA
-1189 RSWMGPETNNKNAS
+1189 RSWMGPEINNKNAS
-1203 NDNNK
+1203 NFNCK

-1221 FSVPGKTVARPVE
+1221 FNVPGKTVARPVE
-1234 FSGKQFS
+1234 FNAKQFN
-1241 TPTALPGAPS
+1241 TATAAPGPPS
-1251 ANNHVVSTNEKLQA
+1251 ANNHVVTTNEKLQA
-1265 KSSLKTSDEPQKPTP
+1265 KGSVKTSDEPQKPTP
-1280 VEAGKPEG
+1280 VEAEKAEG
-1288 NSKSVSSLAPNVS
+1288 NSKSVSSLAPDVS
-1301 PLSTDKTTRAHQPT
+1301 PLSTDKTTHAHQPT

-1324 SKKSESHETKCEMV
+1324 SKKAEPHETKYEIV
-1338 SSGRPSETE
+1338 YPGSPSETQS
-1347 TASQDQLN
+1347 ASQDHLN
-1355 KTVSGSRPSS
+1355 KTGSGSRQSS
-1365 KNVSGSSSLREQ
+1365 KNVSGSSSIREQ
-1377 ILRDASGGNRVTRA
+1377 ILRDASGGNRVSRA

-1416 GGNWADVKKLSAL
+1416 GGNWADVKKLAAL
-1429 QSDSTKGVGASW
+1429 QSGSTKGVGASW
-1441 VKRQANEPSNP
+1441 VKKQANEPNNP
-1452 DLSHVA
+1452 DLPHVA
-1458 PKPAPQEKT
+1458 PKPAPHEKT
-1467 VNLKLYS
+1467 VNVKLHS
-1474 REVESKPQPLNTVG
+1474 REVESKTQPMNTVG
-1488 GEQPQEVVAD
+1488 SKQQQEVVAD

-1527 NGSLPNVVVRTKT
+1527 NGSLPNVVMRTKT

-1552 TYIIEGADGNQ
+1552 TYIIEGAGGNQ
-1563 PLKVSGGGRQ
+1563 PLKGSGGGRQ

>member
-13 CLLFYFYLGSPGE
+13 CLLFYFHLGSPGE
-26 SFPVTVNGFVGIG
+26 RFPVTVNGFVGIG
-39 KYLAPSQTQTI
+39 KYLAPSQTQI
-50 GSETG
+50 IENETG

-65 WSKTEA
+65 RSKTEA

-91 SETPELSSSE
+91 SETPESSSSE
-101 IRVENEPTVVSNK
+101 IRLEKEPTVVSNK
-114 RNVAFIFPNLSNK
+114 RNLAFVFPDLSNK

-146 STSQYSEEKGRD
+146 STSQHSEEKGRD

-184 WEDVDSGSNL
+184 WENVDSGSNL

-203 VDFSTT
+203 VDFATT

-224 PPEGFVEEEVKEKEP
+224 PPEGFVEEEVKGKEP
-239 EKAQPRKELNV
+239 EKAQPRKKLNV

-263 PINATVPRAV
+263 PINATVPLAV
-273 SLDNEGTPEDEFP
+273 SLDNKGAPEDEIP
-286 QQTLQDGEKMFINR
+286 QQKLQDGEKIFINQG
-300 VDGAKSQAS
+300 DGAKSQAS
-309 SASAVVSTTSIIASQ
+309 SESALVSTTSIIASQ
-324 GHQSQSEG
+324 GHQCQSEG
-332 ESSTKELRPKDEEQ
+332 GSSTKELSPKEEEQ

-356 IELPGALSYDGKE
+356 IELSKALSCDGRA
-369 TQKVELLESNAVK
+369 TQKVELPESNAVK
-382 TDEVAV
+382 TDEVAA

-403 TSDPLTNTVR
+403 TSNPLTNTVR
-413 PEVKAKPV
+413 PEVKAKPTR
-421 KRSVQK
+421 RSVHK
-427 EEIKLE
+427 EEIKVE
-433 PGATDTQRTAAVFY
+433 PAVTDTQQTAPVFY

-457 ETTSAKPEPQV
+457 ETTVAKPEPKV
-468 VAVKPETKVKPVI
+468 VAVKPETKIKPVI
-481 SVKEEVKVR
+481 SVKEEVKVV
-490 NSSLVSRQRPELPF
+490 NSSLVNRQRPELPF

-514 PEKQGTE
+514 PEKQETE
-521 EEPVKVVIQE
+521 EEPVTVVKQE
-531 AGVTVKVHTTS
+531 AGVTVEVHITS

-563 PTVKSEK
+563 PSVKSEK
-570 TETPNPSTLIKDE
+570 TETPNPLTLIKDE
-583 KVDFEAY
+583 KVDFEAF
-590 TPSPCNPAVNDK
+590 TPSSCNPAVDDK
-602 EKPGNTEKAKVQVK
+602 EKPGKTEKAKVQVK

-621 SSVNPGTIVQEKEM
+621 SKVNPGSIVLGKEI
-635 KLEVDAPQYSGDFSM
+635 KLEVDAPQYSGDLTI
-650 KPPQFEKVHPSPQGE
+650 KPPQFEKVQTSSQGE
-665 SVKSE
+665 SLKSE
-670 NAESHDVQEVIVPKS
+670 NAESHDVQEVIVPQL
-685 RPVLESSIKAV
+685 RPVLESSIKV
-696 NKEQPVFAVRS
+696 VDKEQPVFAVSS
-707 LNEAALEANTSL
+707 LNEAALETTTSL
-719 PKATTTI
+719 PKATATI
-726 DPIRN
+726 DPIGN
-731 DDVIVESP
+731 DDVIVESL
-739 VTAETKTTPSPHDKF
+739 VTPETKTTPSPHDTF

-765 EGSLSSV
+765 EGSVPSI
-772 SNLKTSGNSKAL
+772 SNSKTSGNSKAV
-784 SAADHEPTV
+784 SATYHEPTV
-793 PSKDHFVEDVIVAET
+793 PSKDHFVEDVIVPET

-822 LKLDNKEIKAVQA
+822 LKLDNEEIKAVDA
-835 GSKVKEDLPVNAIVE
+835 GSKVKEDLPVNAIAE
-850 EQYLHNQGSSSNE
+850 EQYHPNQGSSSNE
-863 APDSDL
+863 AADSDL

-877 KSPEPPCPPSSSPPS
+877 KSPEPPRPPSSSPPS
-892 VAVSPRSSILPSP
+892 VVVSPRSSILPSP

-925 GPATLYTNEKT
+925 GPASLYTNEKT

-941 QTSHTQSA
+941 HTSHTQSA
-949 RDTGA
+949 RDTSA
-954 ARQHPTEEKPAKAPF
+954 ARQHPTEEKPVKAPF

-975 SMPAGYQSDFTSDI
+975 SMPAGHLSDLTSDI
-989 VKKDLKSTVQSD
+989 VQKDLRSTVQSD

-1012 VSSSSLPSSPVESGQ
+1012 VSSSSLPSSPVESDQ
-1027 HGNTELVDLPKPP
+1027 HGNTERVDLPKPP

-1056 LSFISSAAKAAV
+1056 LSFVSSAAKAAV

-1073 TSEPSAPP
+1073 APEPSAPP

-1094 VEERPRSWVGPE
+1094 VEERSRSWVGPE
-1106 TSSKNVEKSQESVA
+1106 TSSKNVEKSQESVS

-1144 RSCMVLEIN
+1144 RSCMVLETN

-1167 SAPPKPINTV
+1167 STPPKPINTA

-1189 RSWMGPETNNKNAS
+1189 LSWMGPET
-1203 NDNNK
+1203 NNK

-1221 FSVPGKTVARPVE
+1221 FSVPGKPVARPVE
-1234 FSGKQFS
+1234 FNAKQFN
-1241 TPTALPGAPS
+1241 TPTALPAAPS
-1251 ANNHVVSTNEKLQA
+1251 ANNHVVSINEKLQV

-1280 VEAGKPEG
+1280 VEAEKPEG
-1288 NSKSVSSLAPNVS
+1288 NSKSVSSLAPEVS
-1301 PLSTDKTTRAHQPT
+1301 PLSIDKTTRAHQPT
-1315 STDAKSNPQ
+1315 ATDANNNPQ
-1324 SKKSESHETKCEMV
+1324 SKKSEPHETKYEIAF
-1338 SSGRPSETE
+1338 SGSPSETQI
-1347 TASQDQLN
+1347 AFQDQLN
-1355 KTVSGSRPSS
+1355 KAVSGSRQSS
-1365 KNVSGSSSLREQ
+1365 ENVSGSSSIREQ
-1377 ILRDASGGNRVTRA
+1377 ILRDASGGNRVTRP

-1406 SADEKTTGMN
+1406 SSDEKTTGMN
-1416 GGNWADVKKLSAL
+1416 GGNWADVKKLAAL
-1429 QSDSTKGVGASW
+1429 QSGSTKGVGASW

-1452 DLSHVA
+1452 DLPHVA

-1467 VNLKLYS
+1467 VTVKLHS
-1474 REVESKPQPLNTVG
+1474 REVESKTQPVNTVG
-1488 GEQPQEVVAD
+1488 GKQQQQVVAD

-1519 VTPQPAVN
+1519 VTTQPAVN
-1527 NGSLPNVVVRTKT
+1527 NGSLANVVVRTKT

-1552 TYIIEGADGNQ
+1552 TYIIEGAGGNQ
-1563 PLKVSGGGRQ
+1563 PLKVSGGGKQ

>member
-13 CLLFYFYLGSPGE
+13 CLLFYFHLGSPGE
-26 SFPVTVNGFVGIG
+26 RFPVTVNGFVGIG
-39 KYLAPSQTQTI
+39 KYLAPSQTAEN
-50 GSETG
+50 ETG

-91 SETPELSSSE
+91 SETPESSSSE
-101 IRVENEPTVVSNK
+101 IRLEKEPTVVSNK
-114 RNVAFIFPNLSNK
+114 RNLAFVFPDLSNK

-146 STSQYSEEKGRD
+146 STSQHSEEKGRD

-184 WEDVDSGSNL
+184 WENVDSGSNL

-203 VDFSTT
+203 VDFATT

-224 PPEGFVEEEVKEKEP
+224 PPEGFVEEEVKGKEP
-239 EKAQPRKELNV
+239 EKAQPRKKLNV

-263 PINATVPRAV
+263 PINATVPLAV
-273 SLDNEGTPEDEFP
+273 SLDNKGAPEDEIP
-286 QQTLQDGEKMFINR
+286 QQKLQDGEKIFINQG
-300 VDGAKSQAS
+300 DGAKSQAS
-309 SASAVVSTTSIIASQ
+309 SESALVSTTSIIASQ
-324 GHQSQSEG
+324 GHQCQSEG
-332 ESSTKELRPKDEEQ
+332 ESSTKELRPKDEKQ
-346 EVKGVREVSN
+346 EVKGVREASN
-356 IELPGALSYDGKE
+356 IELSKALSCDGRA
-369 TQKVELLESNAVK
+369 TQKVELPESNAVK
-382 TDEVAV
+382 TDEVAA
-388 VSVSSIKSECSGSRN
+388 VSVRSIKSECSGPRN
-403 TSDPLTNTVR
+403 TSSPLTNTVR
-413 PEVKAKPV
+413 PEVKAKPTR
-421 KRSVQK
+421 RSVHK
-427 EEIKLE
+427 EEIKVE
-433 PGATDTQRTAAVFY
+433 PAVTDTQQTAPVFY

-457 ETTSAKPEPQV
+457 ETTTAKPEPQV
-468 VAVKPETKVKPVI
+468 VAVKPETKIKPVI
-481 SVKEEVKVR
+481 SVKEEVKVG
-490 NSSLVSRQRPELPF
+490 NSSLVNRQRPELPF

-514 PEKQGTE
+514 PEKQETE
-521 EEPVKVVIQE
+521 EEPVTVVKQE

-563 PTVKSEK
+563 PSVKSEK
-570 TETPNPSTLIKDE
+570 TETPNPLTLIKDE
-583 KVDFEAY
+583 KVDFEAF
-590 TPSPCNPAVNDK
+590 TPSSCNPAVDDK
-602 EKPGNTEKAKVQVK
+602 EKPDKTEKAKVQVK

-621 SSVNPGTIVQEKEM
+621 SKVNPGSIVLAKEI
-635 KLEVDAPQYSGDFSM
+635 KLEVDAPQYSGDLTI
-650 KPPQFEKVHPSPQGE
+650 KPPQFEKVQTSSQGE
-665 SVKSE
+665 SLKSE
-670 NAESHDVQEVIVPKS
+670 NAESHDVQEVIVPQL
-685 RPVLESSIKAV
+685 RPVLESSIKV
-696 NKEQPVFAVRS
+696 VDKEQPVFAVSS
-707 LNEAALEANTSL
+707 LNEAALETTTSL
-719 PKATTTI
+719 PKATATI
-726 DPIRN
+726 DPIGN
-731 DDVIVESP
+731 DDVIVESL
-739 VTAETKTTPSPHDKF
+739 VTPETKTTPSPHDTF

-765 EGSLSSV
+765 EGSVPSI
-772 SNLKTSGNSKAL
+772 SNSKTSGNSKAV
-784 SAADHEPTV
+784 SATYHEPTV
-793 PSKDHFVEDVIVAET
+793 PSKDHFVEDVIVPET

-822 LKLDNKEIKAVQA
+822 LKLDNEEIKAVDA
-835 GSKVKEDLPVNAIVE
+835 GSKVKEDLPVNAIAE
-850 EQYLHNQGSSSNE
+850 EQYHPNQGSSSNE

-877 KSPEPPCPPSSSPPS
+877 KSPEPPRPPSSSPPS
-892 VAVSPRSSILPSP
+892 VVVSPRSSILPSP

-925 GPATLYTNEKT
+925 GPASLYTNEKT

-941 QTSHTQSA
+941 HTSHTQSA

-954 ARQHPTEEKPAKAPF
+954 ARQHPTEEKPVKAPF

-975 SMPAGYQSDFTSDI
+975 SMPAGHLSDLTSDI
-989 VKKDLKSTVQSD
+989 VQKDLRSTVQSD

-1012 VSSSSLPSSPVESGQ
+1012 VSSSSLPSSPVESDQ

-1056 LSFISSAAKAAV
+1056 LSFVSSAAKAAV

-1073 TSEPSAPP
+1073 APEPSAPP
-1081 KPVNSFL
+1081 KPGNSFL

-1106 TSSKNVEKSQESVA
+1106 TSSKNVEKSQESVT

-1144 RSCMVLEIN
+1144 RSCMVLETN

-1167 SAPPKPINTV
+1167 STPPKPINTA

-1189 RSWMGPETNNKNAS
+1189 LSWMGPET
-1203 NDNNK
+1203 NNK

-1221 FSVPGKTVARPVE
+1221 FSVPGKPVARPVE
-1234 FSGKQFS
+1234 FNAKQFN
-1241 TPTALPGAPS
+1241 TPTALPAAPS
-1251 ANNHVVSTNEKLQA
+1251 ANNHVVSINEKLQV

-1280 VEAGKPEG
+1280 VEAEKPEG
-1288 NSKSVSSLAPNVS
+1288 NSKSVSSLAPEVS
-1301 PLSTDKTTRAHQPT
+1301 PLSIDKTTRAHQPT
-1315 STDAKSNPQ
+1315 SIDANNNPL
-1324 SKKSESHETKCEMV
+1324 SKKSEPHETKYEIAF
-1338 SSGRPSETE
+1338 SGSPSETQI
-1347 TASQDQLN
+1347 AFQDQLN
-1355 KTVSGSRPSS
+1355 KTVSGSRQSS
-1365 KNVSGSSSLREQ
+1365 KNVSGSSSIREQ
-1377 ILRDASGGNRVTRA
+1377 ILRDASGGNRVTRP

-1406 SADEKTTGMN
+1406 SSDEKTTGMN
-1416 GGNWADVKKLSAL
+1416 GGNWADVKKLAAL
-1429 QSDSTKGVGASW
+1429 QSGCTKGVGASW
-1441 VKRQANEPSNP
+1441 VKSQANEPSNP
-1452 DLSHVA
+1452 DLPHVA

-1467 VNLKLYS
+1467 VTVKLHS
-1474 REVESKPQPLNTVG
+1474 REVESKTQPVNTAG
-1488 GEQPQEVVAD
+1488 GKQQQQVVAD

-1519 VTPQPAVN
+1519 VTTQPAVN
-1527 NGSLPNVVVRTKT
+1527 NGSLANVVVRTKT

-1552 TYIIEGADGNQ
+1552 TYIIEGGGGNQ
-1563 PLKVSGGGRQ
+1563 PLKVSGGGKQ

>member
-13 CLLFYFYLGSPGE
+13 CLLFYFHLGSPGE
-26 SFPVTVNGFVGIG
+26 RFPVTVNGVVGIG

-50 GSETG
+50 ENETG
-55 QSAEFQNPAL
+55 QSSEFQNPAL

-71 ALATVPEDD
+71 TLATVPEDD

-91 SETPELSSSE
+91 SETPESSSSE
-101 IRVENEPTVVSNK
+101 IRLEKEPTVVSNK
-114 RNVAFIFPNLSNK
+114 RNLAFVFPDLSNK

-146 STSQYSEEKGRD
+146 STSQHSEEKGRD

-203 VDFSTT
+203 VDFATT

-224 PPEGFVEEEVKEKEP
+224 PPEKFVEEEVKGKEP
-239 EKAQPRKELNV
+239 EKAQPRKKLNV

-263 PINATVPRAV
+263 PINATVPLAV
-273 SLDNEGTPEDEFP
+273 SLDNKGAPEDEIP
-286 QQTLQDGEKMFINR
+286 QQKLQDGEKIFINQG
-300 VDGAKSQAS
+300 DGAKSQAS

-324 GHQSQSEG
+324 GHQCQSEG
-332 ESSTKELRPKDEEQ
+332 GSSTKELSPKEEEQ

-356 IELPGALSYDGKE
+356 IELSKALSCDGRA
-369 TQKVELLESNAVK
+369 TQKVELPESNAVK
-382 TDEVAV
+382 TDEVAA
-388 VSVSSIKSECSGSRN
+388 VSVSSIKSQCSGSRN
-403 TSDPLTNTVR
+403 TSNPLTNTVR
-413 PEVKAKPV
+413 PEVKAKPTR
-421 KRSVQK
+421 RSVHK
-427 EEIKLE
+427 EEIKVE
-433 PGATDTQRTAAVFY
+433 PAVTDTQQTAPVFY
-447 PSLEVAREEP
+447 PSLEVAREET
-457 ETTSAKPEPQV
+457 ETTVAKPDPKV
-468 VAVKPETKVKPVI
+468 VAVKPETKIKPVI
-481 SVKEEVKVR
+481 SVKEEVKVV
-490 NSSLVSRQRPELPF
+490 NSSLVNRQRPELPF

-514 PEKQGTE
+514 PEKQETE
-521 EEPVKVVIQE
+521 EEPVTVVKQE
-531 AGVTVKVHTTS
+531 AGVTVEVHITS

-570 TETPNPSTLIKDE
+570 TETPNPSALIKDE
-583 KVDFEAY
+583 KVDFEAF
-590 TPSPCNPAVNDK
+590 TPSSCNPAVNDK
-602 EKPGNTEKAKVQVK
+602 EKTDETEKAKVQGK
-616 PEKLE
+616 QEKLE
-621 SSVNPGTIVQEKEM
+621 SSVNPGLIVLGKEI
-635 KLEVDAPQYSGDFSM
+635 KLEVDAPQYSGDLSI
-650 KPPQFEKVHPSPQGE
+650 KPPQFEKVQTSSQGE
-665 SVKSE
+665 SLKSE
-670 NAESHDVQEVIVPKS
+670 NAESHDFQEVIVPQL
-685 RPVLESSIKAV
+685 RPVLESSIKV
-696 NKEQPVFAVRS
+696 VDKEQPVFAVSS

-726 DPIRN
+726 VPIGN
-731 DDVIVESP
+731 DNAIVESL
-739 VTAETKTTPSPHDKF
+739 VTPETKTTPSPHDTF

-765 EGSLSSV
+765 EGSVSSI
-772 SNLKTSGNSKAL
+772 SNSKTSGNSKAV
-784 SAADHEPTV
+784 SAAYHEPTV
-793 PSKDHFVEDVIVAET
+793 PSKDHFVEDVIVPET

-822 LKLDNKEIKAVQA
+822 LKLDSEEIKAVDA
-835 GSKVKEDLPVNAIVE
+835 GSKVKEDLPVNAIAE
-850 EQYLHNQGSSSNE
+850 EQYHPNQGSSSNE
-863 APDSDL
+863 AADSDL

-877 KSPEPPCPPSSSPPS
+877 KSPEPPRPPSSSPPS
-892 VAVSPRSSILPSP
+892 VVVSPRSSILPSP

-925 GPATLYTNEKT
+925 GPASLYTNEKT

-941 QTSHTQSA
+941 HTSHTQSA

-954 ARQHPTEEKPAKAPF
+954 ARQHPTEEKPVKAPF

-975 SMPAGYQSDFTSDI
+975 SMPAGHLSDLTSDI
-989 VKKDLKSTVQSD
+989 VQKDLRSTVQSD

-1012 VSSSSLPSSPVESGQ
+1012 VSSSSLPSSPVESDQ

-1056 LSFISSAAKAAV
+1056 LSFVSSAAKAAV

-1073 TSEPSAPP
+1073 ATEPSAPP
-1081 KPVNSFL
+1081 KPANSFL

-1144 RSCMVLEIN
+1144 RSCRVLETN

-1167 SAPPKPINTV
+1167 STPPKPINTA
-1177 LKRSSFSVEERP
+1177 LKRSSFSVEERSL
-1189 RSWMGPETNNKNAS
+1189 SWMGPET
-1203 NDNNK
+1203 NNK

-1221 FSVPGKTVARPVE
+1221 FSVPGKPVARPVE
-1234 FSGKQFS
+1234 FNAKQFN
-1241 TPTALPGAPS
+1241 TPTALPGTPS
-1251 ANNHVVSTNEKLQA
+1251 ANNHVVSINEKLQV

-1280 VEAGKPEG
+1280 VEAEKHEG
-1288 NSKSVSSLAPNVS
+1288 NSKSVSSLAPEVS
-1301 PLSTDKTTRAHQPT
+1301 PLSIDKTTRAHQPT
-1315 STDAKSNPQ
+1315 SIDANNNPL
-1324 SKKSESHETKCEMV
+1324 SKKSEPHETKYEIGF
-1338 SSGRPSETE
+1338 SGSPSETQI
-1347 TASQDQLN
+1347 ASQDQLN
-1355 KTVSGSRPSS
+1355 KTVSGSRQSS
-1365 KNVSGSSSLREQ
+1365 KNVSGSSSIREQ
-1377 ILRDASGGNRVTRA
+1377 ILRDASGGNRVTRP

-1406 SADEKTTGMN
+1406 SSDEKTTGMN
-1416 GGNWADVKKLSAL
+1416 GGNWADVKKLAAL
-1429 QSDSTKGVGASW
+1429 QSGSTKGVGASW
-1441 VKRQANEPSNP
+1441 VKSQANEPSNP
-1452 DLSHVA
+1452 DLPHVA
-1458 PKPAPQEKT
+1458 PRPAPQEKI
-1467 VNLKLYS
+1467 VNLKLHS
-1474 REVESKPQPLNTVG
+1474 REVESKPLPVNTVG
-1488 GEQPQEVVAD
+1488 GKQQQQVVAD

-1519 VTPQPAVN
+1519 VTTQPAVN
-1527 NGSLPNVVVRTKT
+1527 NGSLANVVVRTKT

-1552 TYIIEGADGNQ
+1552 TYIIEGAGGNQ
-1563 PLKVSGGGRQ
+1563 PLKVSGGGKQ

>member
-13 CLLFYFYLGSPGE
+13 CLLFYFHLGSPGE
-26 SFPVTVNGFVGIG
+26 RFPVTVNGFVGIG
-39 KYLAPSQTQTI
+39 KYLAPSQTAEN
-50 GSETG
+50 ETG

-91 SETPELSSSE
+91 SETPESSSSE
-101 IRVENEPTVVSNK
+101 IRLEKEPTVVSNK
-114 RNVAFIFPNLSNK
+114 RNLAFVFPDLSNK

-146 STSQYSEEKGRD
+146 STSQHSEEKGRD

-184 WEDVDSGSNL
+184 WENVDSGSNL

-203 VDFSTT
+203 VDFATT

-224 PPEGFVEEEVKEKEP
+224 PPEGFVEEEVKGKEP
-239 EKAQPRKELNV
+239 EKAQPRKKLNV

-263 PINATVPRAV
+263 PINATVPLAV
-273 SLDNEGTPEDEFP
+273 SLDNKGAPEDEIP
-286 QQTLQDGEKMFINR
+286 QQKLQDGEKIFINQG
-300 VDGAKSQAS
+300 DGAKSQAS
-309 SASAVVSTTSIIASQ
+309 SESALVSTTSIIASQ
-324 GHQSQSEG
+324 GHQCQSEG
-332 ESSTKELRPKDEEQ
+332 ESSTKELRPKDEKQ
-346 EVKGVREVSN
+346 EVKGVREASN
-356 IELPGALSYDGKE
+356 IELSKALSCDGRA
-369 TQKVELLESNAVK
+369 TQKVELPESNAVK
-382 TDEVAV
+382 TDEVAA
-388 VSVSSIKSECSGSRN
+388 VSVRSIKSECSGPRN
-403 TSDPLTNTVR
+403 TSSPLTNTVR
-413 PEVKAKPV
+413 PEVKAKPTR
-421 KRSVQK
+421 RSVHK
-427 EEIKLE
+427 EEIKVE
-433 PGATDTQRTAAVFY
+433 PAVTDTQQTAPVFY

-457 ETTSAKPEPQV
+457 ETTTAKPEPQV
-468 VAVKPETKVKPVI
+468 VAVKPETKIKPVI
-481 SVKEEVKVR
+481 SVKEEVKVV
-490 NSSLVSRQRPELPF
+490 NSSLVNRQRPELPF
-504 KPVKLEVQVK
+504 KPVKLEIQVK
-514 PEKQGTE
+514 PEKQETE
-521 EEPVKVVIQE
+521 EEPVKVVKEE

-563 PTVKSEK
+563 PSVKSEK
-570 TETPNPSTLIKDE
+570 TETPNPLTLIKDE
-583 KVDFEAY
+583 KVDFEAF
-590 TPSPCNPAVNDK
+590 TPSSCNPAVDDK
-602 EKPGNTEKAKVQVK
+602 EKPGKTEKAKVQVK

-621 SSVNPGTIVQEKEM
+621 SKVNPGSIVLAKEI
-635 KLEVDAPQYSGDFSM
+635 KLEVDAPQYSGDLTI
-650 KPPQFEKVHPSPQGE
+650 KPPQFEKVQTSSQGE
-665 SVKSE
+665 SLKSE
-670 NAESHDVQEVIVPKS
+670 NAESHDVQEVIVPQL
-685 RPVLESSIKAV
+685 RPVLESSIKV
-696 NKEQPVFAVRS
+696 VDKEQPVFAVSS
-707 LNEAALEANTSL
+707 LNEAALETTTSL
-719 PKATTTI
+719 PKATATI
-726 DPIRN
+726 DPIGN
-731 DDVIVESP
+731 DDVIVESL
-739 VTAETKTTPSPHDKF
+739 VTPETKTTPSPHDTF

-765 EGSLSSV
+765 EGSIPSI
-772 SNLKTSGNSKAL
+772 SNSKTSGNSKAV
-784 SAADHEPTV
+784 SAAYHEPTV
-793 PSKDHFVEDVIVAET
+793 PSKDHFVEDVIVPET

-822 LKLDNKEIKAVQA
+822 LKLDNEEIKAVDA

-850 EQYLHNQGSSSNE
+850 EQYHPNQGSSSNE

-877 KSPEPPCPPSSSPPS
+877 KSPEPPRPPSSSPPS
-892 VAVSPRSSILPSP
+892 VVVSPRSSILPSP

-925 GPATLYTNEKT
+925 GPASLYTNEKT

-941 QTSHTQSA
+941 HTSHTQSA

-954 ARQHPTEEKPAKAPF
+954 ARQHPTEEKPVKAPF

-975 SMPAGYQSDFTSDI
+975 SMPAGHLRDLTSDI
-989 VKKDLKSTVQSD
+989 VQKDLRSTVQSD

-1012 VSSSSLPSSPVESGQ
+1012 VSSSSLPSSPVESDQ
-1027 HGNTELVDLPKPP
+1027 HGNSELVDLPKPP

-1056 LSFISSAAKAAV
+1056 LSFVSSAAKAAV

-1073 TSEPSAPP
+1073 APEPSAPP
-1081 KPVNSFL
+1081 KPGNSFL

-1144 RSCMVLEIN
+1144 RSCMVLETN

-1167 SAPPKPINTV
+1167 STPPKPINTA

-1189 RSWMGPETNNKNAS
+1189 LSWMGPET
-1203 NDNNK
+1203 NNK

-1221 FSVPGKTVARPVE
+1221 FSVPGKPVARPVE
-1234 FSGKQFS
+1234 FNAKQFN
-1241 TPTALPGAPS
+1241 TPTALPAAPS
-1251 ANNHVVSTNEKLQA
+1251 ANNHVVSINEKLQV

-1280 VEAGKPEG
+1280 VEAEKPEG
-1288 NSKSVSSLAPNVS
+1288 NSKSVSSLAPEVS
-1301 PLSTDKTTRAHQPT
+1301 PLSIDKTTRAHQPT
-1315 STDAKSNPQ
+1315 SIDANNNPL
-1324 SKKSESHETKCEMV
+1324 SKKSEPHETKYEIAF
-1338 SSGRPSETE
+1338 SGSPSETQI
-1347 TASQDQLN
+1347 AFQDQLN
-1355 KTVSGSRPSS
+1355 KTVSGSRQSS
-1365 KNVSGSSSLREQ
+1365 KNVSGSSSIREQ
-1377 ILRDASGGNRVTRA
+1377 ILRDASGGNRVTRP
-1391 RPQSAVFGGSKFQVL
+1391 RPQSAVFGGSKFHVL
-1406 SADEKTTGMN
+1406 SSDEKTTGMN
-1416 GGNWADVKKLSAL
+1416 GGNWADVKKLAAL
-1429 QSDSTKGVGASW
+1429 QSGSTKGVGASW
-1441 VKRQANEPSNP
+1441 VKSQANEPSNP
-1452 DLSHVA
+1452 DLPHVA

-1467 VNLKLYS
+1467 VTVKLHS
-1474 REVESKPQPLNTVG
+1474 REVESKTQPVNTVG
-1488 GEQPQEVVAD
+1488 GKQQQQVVAD

-1519 VTPQPAVN
+1519 VTTHPAVN
-1527 NGSLPNVVVRTKT
+1527 NGSLANVVVRTKT

-1552 TYIIEGADGNQ
+1552 TYIIEGAGGNQ
-1563 PLKVSGGGRQ
+1563 PLKVSGGGKQ

>member
-13 CLLFYFYLGSPGE
+13 CLLFYFHLGSPGE
-26 SFPVTVNGFVGIG
+26 RFPVTVNGFVGIG
-39 KYLAPSQTQTI
+39 KYLAPSQTQI
-50 GSETG
+50 IENETG

-65 WSKTEA
+65 RSKTEA

-91 SETPELSSSE
+91 SETPESSSSE
-101 IRVENEPTVVSNK
+101 IRLEKEPTVVSNK
-114 RNVAFIFPNLSNK
+114 RNLAFVFPDLSNK

-203 VDFSTT
+203 VDFATT

-224 PPEGFVEEEVKEKEP
+224 PPEKFVEEEVKGKER
-239 EKAQPRKELNV
+239 EKAQPRKKLNV

-263 PINATVPRAV
+263 PINATVPLAV
-273 SLDNEGTPEDEFP
+273 SLDNKGAPEDEIP
-286 QQTLQDGEKMFINR
+286 QQKLQDGEKIFINQGD
-300 VDGAKSQAS
+300 VAKSQAS
-309 SASAVVSTTSIIASQ
+309 SANAVVSTTSIIASQ
-324 GHQSQSEG
+324 GHQCQSEG
-332 ESSTKELRPKDEEQ
+332 GSSTKELSPKEEEQ

-356 IELPGALSYDGKE
+356 IELSKALSCDGRA
-369 TQKVELLESNAVK
+369 TQKVELPESNAVK
-382 TDEVAV
+382 TDEVAA
-388 VSVSSIKSECSGSRN
+388 VSVSSIKSQCSGSRN
-403 TSDPLTNTVR
+403 TSNPLTNTVR
-413 PEVKAKPV
+413 PEVKAKPTR
-421 KRSVQK
+421 RSVHK
-427 EEIKLE
+427 EEIKVE
-433 PGATDTQRTAAVFY
+433 PAVTDTQQTAPVFY
-447 PSLEVAREEP
+447 PSLEVAREET
-457 ETTSAKPEPQV
+457 ETTVAKPDPKV
-468 VAVKPETKVKPVI
+468 VAVKPETKIKPVI
-481 SVKEEVKVR
+481 SVKEEVKVV
-490 NSSLVSRQRPELPF
+490 NSSLVNRQRPELPF

-514 PEKQGTE
+514 PEKQETE
-521 EEPVKVVIQE
+521 EEPVTVVKQE
-531 AGVTVKVHTTS
+531 AGVTVEVHITS

-563 PTVKSEK
+563 PTFKSEK
-570 TETPNPSTLIKDE
+570 TETPSPSALIKDE
-583 KVDFEAY
+583 KVDFEAF
-590 TPSPCNPAVNDK
+590 TPCSCNPAVNDK
-602 EKPGNTEKAKVQVK
+602 EKTDETEKAKVQVK

-621 SSVNPGTIVQEKEM
+621 SSVNPGSIVLGKEI
-635 KLEVDAPQYSGDFSM
+635 KLEVDAPQYSGDLSI
-650 KPPQFEKVHPSPQGE
+650 KPPQFEKVQTSSQGE
-665 SVKSE
+665 SLKSE
-670 NAESHDVQEVIVPKS
+670 NAESHDVQEVIVPQL
-685 RPVLESSIKAV
+685 RPVLESSIKV
-696 NKEQPVFAVRS
+696 VDKEQPVFAVSS

-726 DPIRN
+726 VPIGN
-731 DDVIVESP
+731 DNAIVESL
-739 VTAETKTTPSPHDKF
+739 VTPETKTTPSPHDTF

-765 EGSLSSV
+765 EGSVPSI
-772 SNLKTSGNSKAL
+772 SNSKTSGNSKAV
-784 SAADHEPTV
+784 SAAYHEPTV
-793 PSKDHFVEDVIVAET
+793 PSKDHFVEDVIVPET

-822 LKLDNKEIKAVQA
+822 LKLDNEEIKAVDA
-835 GSKVKEDLPVNAIVE
+835 GSKVKEDLPVNAIAE
-850 EQYLHNQGSSSNE
+850 EQYHPNQGSSSNE
-863 APDSDL
+863 AADSDL

-877 KSPEPPCPPSSSPPS
+877 KSPEPPRPPSSSPPS
-892 VAVSPRSSILPSP
+892 VVVSPRSSILPSP

-925 GPATLYTNEKT
+925 GPASLYTNEKT

-941 QTSHTQSA
+941 HTSHTQSA

-954 ARQHPTEEKPAKAPF
+954 ARQHPTEEKPVKAPF

-975 SMPAGYQSDFTSDI
+975 SMPAGHLSDLTSDI
-989 VKKDLKSTVQSD
+989 VQKDLRSTVQSD

-1012 VSSSSLPSSPVESGQ
+1012 VSSSSLPSSPVESDQ

-1056 LSFISSAAKAAV
+1056 LSFVSSAAKAAV

-1073 TSEPSAPP
+1073 ATEPSAPP
-1081 KPVNSFL
+1081 KPAHSFL

-1120 KPSAPPKPINSALK
+1120 KPSAPPKPIDSALK

-1144 RSCMVLEIN
+1144 RSCRVLETN

-1167 SAPPKPINTV
+1167 STPPKPINTAP
-1177 LKRSSFSVEERP
+1177 KRSSFSVEERP
-1189 RSWMGPETNNKNAS
+1189 LSWMGPET
-1203 NDNNK
+1203 NNK

-1221 FSVPGKTVARPVE
+1221 FSVPGKPVARPVE
-1234 FSGKQFS
+1234 FNAKQFN
-1241 TPTALPGAPS
+1241 TPTALPGTPS
-1251 ANNHVVSTNEKLQA
+1251 ANNHVVSINEKLQV

-1280 VEAGKPEG
+1280 VEAEKPEG
-1288 NSKSVSSLAPNVS
+1288 NSRSVSSLAPEVS
-1301 PLSTDKTTRAHQPT
+1301 PLSIDKTTRAHQPT
-1315 STDAKSNPQ
+1315 SIDANNNPL
-1324 SKKSESHETKCEMV
+1324 SKKSEPHETKYEIGF
-1338 SSGRPSETE
+1338 SGSPSETQI
-1347 TASQDQLN
+1347 ASQDQLN
-1355 KTVSGSRPSS
+1355 KTVSGSRQSS
-1365 KNVSGSSSLREQ
+1365 KNVSGSSSIREQ
-1377 ILRDASGGNRVTRA
+1377 ILRDASGGNRFTRP

-1406 SADEKTTGMN
+1406 SSDEKTTGMN
-1416 GGNWADVKKLSAL
+1416 GGNWADVKKLAAL
-1429 QSDSTKGVGASW
+1429 QSGSTKGVGASW

-1452 DLSHVA
+1452 DLPHVA

-1467 VNLKLYS
+1467 VTVKLHS
-1474 REVESKPQPLNTVG
+1474 REVESKPLPVNTVG
-1488 GEQPQEVVAD
+1488 GKQQQQVVAD

-1519 VTPQPAVN
+1519 VTTQPAVN
-1527 NGSLPNVVVRTKT
+1527 NGSLANVVVRTKT
-1540 GPHDLTKRHSMP
+1540 GPHDLTKRHTMP
-1552 TYIIEGADGNQ
+1552 TYIIEGAGGNQ
-1563 PLKVSGGGRQ
+1563 PLKVSGGGKQ

>member
-13 CLLFYFYLGSPGE
+13 CLLFYFHLGSPGE
-26 SFPVTVNGFVGIG
+26 RFPVTVNGFVGIG
-39 KYLAPSQTQTI
+39 KYLAPSQTQTTEN
-50 GSETG
+50 ETG

-71 ALATVPEDD
+71 TLATVPEDD

-91 SETPELSSSE
+91 SETPESSSSE
-101 IRVENEPTVVSNK
+101 IRLEKEPTVVSNK
-114 RNVAFIFPNLSNK
+114 RNLAFVFPDLSNK

-146 STSQYSEEKGRD
+146 STSQHSEEKGRD

-203 VDFSTT
+203 VDFATT

-224 PPEGFVEEEVKEKEP
+224 PPEKFVEEEVKGKER
-239 EKAQPRKELNV
+239 EKAQPRKKLNV

-263 PINATVPRAV
+263 PINATVPLAV
-273 SLDNEGTPEDEFP
+273 SLDNKGAPEDEIP
-286 QQTLQDGEKMFINR
+286 QQKLQDGEKIFINQG
-300 VDGAKSQAS
+300 DGAKSQAS

-324 GHQSQSEG
+324 GHQCQSEG
-332 ESSTKELRPKDEEQ
+332 GSSTKELSPKEEEQ

-356 IELPGALSYDGKE
+356 IELSKALSCDGRA
-369 TQKVELLESNAVK
+369 TQKVELPESNAVK
-382 TDEVAV
+382 TDEVAA
-388 VSVSSIKSECSGSRN
+388 VSVSSIKSQCSGSRN
-403 TSDPLTNTVR
+403 TSNPLTNTVR
-413 PEVKAKPV
+413 PEVKAKPTR
-421 KRSVQK
+421 RSVHK
-427 EEIKLE
+427 EEIKVE
-433 PGATDTQRTAAVFY
+433 PAVTDTQQTAPVFY
-447 PSLEVAREEP
+447 PSLEVAREET
-457 ETTSAKPEPQV
+457 ETTVAKPDPKV
-468 VAVKPETKVKPVI
+468 VAVKPETKIKPVI
-481 SVKEEVKVR
+481 SVKEEVKVV
-490 NSSLVSRQRPELPF
+490 NSSLVNRQRPELPF

-514 PEKQGTE
+514 PEKQETE
-521 EEPVKVVIQE
+521 EEPVTVVKQE
-531 AGVTVKVHTTS
+531 AGVTVEVHITS

-563 PTVKSEK
+563 PTFKSEK
-570 TETPNPSTLIKDE
+570 TETPSPSALIKDE
-583 KVDFEAY
+583 KVDFEAF
-590 TPSPCNPAVNDK
+590 TPCSCNPAVNDK
-602 EKPGNTEKAKVQVK
+602 EKTDETEKAKVQVK

-621 SSVNPGTIVQEKEM
+621 SSVNPGSIVLGKEI
-635 KLEVDAPQYSGDFSM
+635 KLEVDAPQYSGDLSI
-650 KPPQFEKVHPSPQGE
+650 KPPQFEKVQTSSQGE
-665 SVKSE
+665 SLKSE
-670 NAESHDVQEVIVPKS
+670 NAESHDVQEVIVPQL
-685 RPVLESSIKAV
+685 RPVLESSIKV
-696 NKEQPVFAVRS
+696 VDKEQPVFAVSS

-726 DPIRN
+726 VPIGN
-731 DDVIVESP
+731 DNAIVESL
-739 VTAETKTTPSPHDKF
+739 VTPETKTTPSPHDTF

-765 EGSLSSV
+765 EGSVPSI
-772 SNLKTSGNSKAL
+772 SNSKTSGNSKAV
-784 SAADHEPTV
+784 SAAYHEPTV
-793 PSKDHFVEDVIVAET
+793 PSKDHFVEDVIVPET

-822 LKLDNKEIKAVQA
+822 LKLDNEEIKAVDA
-835 GSKVKEDLPVNAIVE
+835 GSKVKEDLPVNAIAE
-850 EQYLHNQGSSSNE
+850 EQYHPNQGSSSNE
-863 APDSDL
+863 AADSDL

-877 KSPEPPCPPSSSPPS
+877 KSPEPPRPPSSSPPS
-892 VAVSPRSSILPSP
+892 VVVSPRSSILPSP

-925 GPATLYTNEKT
+925 GPASLYTNEKT

-941 QTSHTQSA
+941 HTSHTQSA

-954 ARQHPTEEKPAKAPF
+954 ARQHPTEEKPVKAPF

-975 SMPAGYQSDFTSDI
+975 SMPAGHLSDLTSDI
-989 VKKDLKSTVQSD
+989 VQKDLRSTVQSD

-1012 VSSSSLPSSPVESGQ
+1012 VSSSSLPSSPVESDQ

-1040 PFTVPPLRRYS
+1040 PFTVAPLRRYS

-1056 LSFISSAAKAAV
+1056 LSFVSSAAKAAV

-1073 TSEPSAPP
+1073 ATEPSAPP
-1081 KPVNSFL
+1081 KPAHSFL

-1144 RSCMVLEIN
+1144 RSCRVLETN

-1167 SAPPKPINTV
+1167 STPPKPINTAP
-1177 LKRSSFSVEERP
+1177 KRSSFSVEERP
-1189 RSWMGPETNNKNAS
+1189 LSWMGPET
-1203 NDNNK
+1203 NNK

-1221 FSVPGKTVARPVE
+1221 FSVPGKPVARPVE
-1234 FSGKQFS
+1234 FNAKQFN
-1241 TPTALPGAPS
+1241 TPTALPGTPS
-1251 ANNHVVSTNEKLQA
+1251 ANNHVVSINEKLQV

-1280 VEAGKPEG
+1280 VEAEKPEG
-1288 NSKSVSSLAPNVS
+1288 NSRSVSSLAPEVS
-1301 PLSTDKTTRAHQPT
+1301 PLSIDKTTRAHQPT
-1315 STDAKSNPQ
+1315 SIDANNNPL
-1324 SKKSESHETKCEMV
+1324 SKKSEPHETKYEIGF
-1338 SSGRPSETE
+1338 SGSPSETQI
-1347 TASQDQLN
+1347 ASQDQLN
-1355 KTVSGSRPSS
+1355 KTVSGSRQSS
-1365 KNVSGSSSLREQ
+1365 KNVSGSSSIREQ
-1377 ILRDASGGNRVTRA
+1377 ILRDASGGNRFTRP

-1406 SADEKTTGMN
+1406 SSDEKTTGMN
-1416 GGNWADVKKLSAL
+1416 GGNWADVKKLAAL
-1429 QSDSTKGVGASW
+1429 QSGSTKGVGASW

-1452 DLSHVA
+1452 DLPHVA

-1467 VNLKLYS
+1467 VTVKLHS
-1474 REVESKPQPLNTVG
+1474 REVESKTQPVNTVG
-1488 GEQPQEVVAD
+1488 GKQQQQVVAD

-1519 VTPQPAVN
+1519 VTTQPAVN
-1527 NGSLPNVVVRTKT
+1527 NGSLANVVVRTKT

-1552 TYIIEGADGNQ
+1552 TYIIEGAGGNQ
-1563 PLKVSGGGRQ
+1563 PLKVSGGGKQ

>member
-13 CLLFYFYLGSPGE
+13 CLLFYFHLGSPGE
-26 SFPVTVNGFVGIG
+26 RFPVTVNGFVGIG
-39 KYLAPSQTQTI
+39 KYLAPSQTQTTEN
-50 GSETG
+50 ETG

-71 ALATVPEDD
+71 TLATVPEDD

-91 SETPELSSSE
+91 SETPESSSSE
-101 IRVENEPTVVSNK
+101 IRLEKEPTVVSNK
-114 RNVAFIFPNLSNK
+114 RNLAFVFPDLGNK
-127 VSTPSL
+127 VSTPSQ

-146 STSQYSEEKGRD
+146 STSQHSDEKGRD

-203 VDFSTT
+203 VDFATT

-224 PPEGFVEEEVKEKEP
+224 PPEKFVEEEVKGKEP
-239 EKAQPRKELNV
+239 EKAQPRKKLNV

-263 PINATVPRAV
+263 PINATVPLAV
-273 SLDNEGTPEDEFP
+273 SLDNKGAPEDEIP
-286 QQTLQDGEKMFINR
+286 QQKLQDGEKIFINQGD
-300 VDGAKSQAS
+300 VAKSQAS

-324 GHQSQSEG
+324 GHQCQSEG
-332 ESSTKELRPKDEEQ
+332 GSSTKELSPKEEEQ
-346 EVKGVREVSN
+346 EVKGVREVSD
-356 IELPGALSYDGKE
+356 IELSKALSCDGRA
-369 TQKVELLESNAVK
+369 TQKVELPESNAVK
-382 TDEVAV
+382 TDEVAA

-403 TSDPLTNTVR
+403 TSNPLTNTVR
-413 PEVKAKPV
+413 PEVKAKPTR
-421 KRSVQK
+421 RSVHK
-427 EEIKLE
+427 EEIKVE
-433 PGATDTQRTAAVFY
+433 PAVTDTQQTAPVFY
-447 PSLEVAREEP
+447 PSLEVAREET
-457 ETTSAKPEPQV
+457 ETTVAKPDPKV
-468 VAVKPETKVKPVI
+468 VAVKPETKIKPVI
-481 SVKEEVKVR
+481 SVKEEVKVV
-490 NSSLVSRQRPELPF
+490 NSSLVNRQRPELPF

-514 PEKQGTE
+514 PEKQETE
-521 EEPVKVVIQE
+521 EEPVTVVKQE
-531 AGVTVKVHTTS
+531 AGVTVEVHITS

-570 TETPNPSTLIKDE
+570 TETPNPSALIKDE
-583 KVDFEAY
+583 KVDFEAF
-590 TPSPCNPAVNDK
+590 TPSSCNPAVNDK
-602 EKPGNTEKAKVQVK
+602 EKTDETEKAKVQVK

-621 SSVNPGTIVQEKEM
+621 SSVNPGSIVLGKEI
-635 KLEVDAPQYSGDFSM
+635 KLEVDAPQYSGDLSI
-650 KPPQFEKVHPSPQGE
+650 KPPQFEKVQTSSQGE
-665 SVKSE
+665 SLKSE
-670 NAESHDVQEVIVPKS
+670 NAESHDVQEVIVPQL
-685 RPVLESSIKAV
+685 RPVLESSIKV
-696 NKEQPVFAVRS
+696 VDKEQPVFAVSS

-726 DPIRN
+726 VPIGN
-731 DDVIVESP
+731 DNAIVESL
-739 VTAETKTTPSPHDKF
+739 VTPETKTTPSPHDTF

-765 EGSLSSV
+765 EGSVPSI
-772 SNLKTSGNSKAL
+772 SNSKTSGNSKAV
-784 SAADHEPTV
+784 SAAYHEPTV
-793 PSKDHFVEDVIVAET
+793 PSKDHFVEDVIVPET

-822 LKLDNKEIKAVQA
+822 LKLDNEEIKAVDA
-835 GSKVKEDLPVNAIVE
+835 GSKVKEDLPVNAIAE
-850 EQYLHNQGSSSNE
+850 EQYHPNQGSSSNE
-863 APDSDL
+863 AADSDL

-877 KSPEPPCPPSSSPPS
+877 KSPEPPRPPSSSPPS
-892 VAVSPRSSILPSP
+892 VVVSPRSSILPSP

-925 GPATLYTNEKT
+925 GPASLYTNEKT

-941 QTSHTQSA
+941 HTSHTQSA

-954 ARQHPTEEKPAKAPF
+954 ARQHPTEEKPVKAPF

-975 SMPAGYQSDFTSDI
+975 SMPAGHLSDLTSDI
-989 VKKDLKSTVQSD
+989 AQKDLRSTVQSD

-1012 VSSSSLPSSPVESGQ
+1012 VSSSSLPSSPVESDQ

-1056 LSFISSAAKAAV
+1056 LSFVSSAAKAAV

-1073 TSEPSAPP
+1073 ATEPSAPP
-1081 KPVNSFL
+1081 KPAHSFL

-1106 TSSKNVEKSQESVA
+1106 TSSKNVEKSQESVT

-1144 RSCMVLEIN
+1144 RSCRVLETN

-1167 SAPPKPINTV
+1167 STPPKPINTA

-1189 RSWMGPETNNKNAS
+1189 LSWMGPET
-1203 NDNNK
+1203 NNK

-1221 FSVPGKTVARPVE
+1221 FSVPGKPVARPVE
-1234 FSGKQFS
+1234 FNAKQFN
-1241 TPTALPGAPS
+1241 TPTALPGTPS
-1251 ANNHVVSTNEKLQA
+1251 ANNHVVSINEKLQV

-1280 VEAGKPEG
+1280 VEAEKPEG
-1288 NSKSVSSLAPNVS
+1288 NSKSVSSLAPEVS
-1301 PLSTDKTTRAHQPT
+1301 PLSIDKTTRAHQPT
-1315 STDAKSNPQ
+1315 SIDANNNPL
-1324 SKKSESHETKCEMV
+1324 SKKSEPHETKYEIAF
-1338 SSGRPSETE
+1338 SGSPSETQI
-1347 TASQDQLN
+1347 SFQDQLN
-1355 KTVSGSRPSS
+1355 KTVSGSRQSS
-1365 KNVSGSSSLREQ
+1365 KNVSGSSSIREQ
-1377 ILRDASGGNRVTRA
+1377 ILRDASGGNRVTRP

-1406 SADEKTTGMN
+1406 SSDEKTTGMN
-1416 GGNWADVKKLSAL
+1416 GGNWADVKKLAAL
-1429 QSDSTKGVGASW
+1429 QSGSTKGVGASW
-1441 VKRQANEPSNP
+1441 VKSQANEPSNP
-1452 DLSHVA
+1452 DLPHVA
-1458 PKPAPQEKT
+1458 PRPAPQEKT
-1467 VNLKLYS
+1467 VNLKLHS
-1474 REVESKPQPLNTVG
+1474 REVESKPLPVNTVG
-1488 GEQPQEVVAD
+1488 GKQQQQVVAD

-1519 VTPQPAVN
+1519 VTTQPAVN
-1527 NGSLPNVVVRTKT
+1527 NGSLANVVVRTKT

-1552 TYIIEGADGNQ
+1552 TYIIEGAGGNQ
-1563 PLKVSGGGRQ
+1563 PLKVSGGGKQ

>member
-1 MDGGIREIIINV
+1 
-13 CLLFYFYLGSPGE
+13 
-26 SFPVTVNGFVGIG
+26 
-39 KYLAPSQTQTI
+39 
-50 GSETG
+50 
-55 QSAEFQNPAL
+55 
-65 WSKTEA
+65 
-71 ALATVPEDD
+71 
-80 SISVVPPPPMY
+80 MY
-91 SETPELSSSE
+91 SETPESSSSE
-101 IRVENEPTVVSNK
+101 IRLEKESTVVSNK
-114 RNVAFIFPNLSNK
+114 RNLAFIFPDLSNK
-127 VSTPSL
+127 VSTQSL
-133 PDIPPPSLETEAT
+133 PDFPPPSLETEAT
-146 STSQYSEEKGRD
+146 STSQHSEEKGRD

-184 WEDVDSGSNL
+184 LEDVDSGSNL

-203 VDFSTT
+203 VDFATT

-239 EKAQPRKELNV
+239 EKAQPRKKLNV
-250 SEALFPWMNKPQA
+250 SEAFFPWINKPQA
-263 PINATVPRAV
+263 PVNATVPLAV
-273 SLDNEGTPEDEFP
+273 SLDNKGAPEDEIL

-300 VDGAKSQAS
+300 GDGAKSQAS
-309 SASAVVSTTSIIASQ
+309 SARAVVSSIIASQ

-346 EVKGVREVSN
+346 EVKVVREVSN
-356 IELPGALSYDGKE
+356 IQLPEALSCDGRA
-369 TQKVELLESNAVK
+369 TQKVELPESNAVK
-382 TDEVAV
+382 ANEVAAL
-388 VSVSSIKSECSGSRN
+388 SVSSIKSECSGSRN

-421 KRSVQK
+421 RRSVQK

-433 PGATDTQRTAAVFY
+433 PGVTDTQQTSSVFY
-447 PSLEVAREEP
+447 PSLEVGREEP
-457 ETTSAKPEPQV
+457 ETTTAKPEPQV
-468 VAVKPETKVKPVI
+468 VAVKPKTKIKPVI
-481 SVKEEVKVR
+481 SVKEEVKVV
-490 NSSLVSRQRPELPF
+490 NSSLVNRERPELLV

-514 PEKQGTE
+514 PEKQQTK
-521 EEPVKVVIQE
+521 EEPVKVVKEE
-531 AGVTVKVHTTS
+531 AGVTVEVHTTL
-542 VSHLPGEDTKSE
+542 VSHLPGEGAKPE

-563 PTVKSEK
+563 PPVKSEK
-570 TETPNPSTLIKDE
+570 TETANHSTLIKDE

-590 TPSPCNPAVNDK
+590 TLSSCNPAVNDK
-602 EKPGNTEKAKVQVK
+602 EKPDKTEKAKVQVK

-621 SSVNPGTIVQEKEM
+621 SSVNPGTVVQEKEI
-635 KLEVDAPQYSGDFSM
+635 KLEVDAPQYSGDLSM
-650 KPPQFEKVHPSPQGE
+650 EPPQFEKVQPVSQGE
-665 SVKSE
+665 SVKFE
-670 NAESHDVQEVIVPKS
+670 NAGSHGVQEVIVPQL
-685 RPVLESSIKAV
+685 RPVLENTIKV
-696 NKEQPVFAVRS
+696 VDKEQPVFAVNS

-719 PKATTTI
+719 PRATATI

-739 VTAETKTTPSPHDKF
+739 VTPETKSTPSPDGKF

-765 EGSLSSV
+765 EGCAHSI
-772 SNLKTSGNSKAL
+772 SNSKTSGNSKAV
-784 SAADHEPTV
+784 SAAYHEPTV

-822 LKLDNKEIKAVQA
+822 LKLDNKQIKAVEA
-835 GSKVKEDLPVNAIVE
+835 GSKVKDDLPVNAIVE
-850 EQYLHNQGSSSNE
+850 EKYPPNQGSSSNE

-877 KSPEPPCPPSSSPPS
+877 KSPEPPRPPSSSPPS

-925 GPATLYTNEKT
+925 GPATSYKNEKT

-975 SMPAGYQSDFTSDI
+975 SMPAGHLSDLTSDI
-989 VKKDLKSTVQSD
+989 VQKDLRSTVQSD

-1012 VSSSSLPSSPVESGQ
+1012 VSSSSLPSSPVESDQ

-1073 TSEPSAPP
+1073 ASEPSAPP

-1106 TSSKNVEKSQESVA
+1106 TSSKNVEKSQESA
-1120 KPSAPPKPINSALK
+1120 SKPSAPPKPINSALK

-1144 RSCMVLEIN
+1144 RSCMVLETN
-1153 NKNVEKSQESVSKP
+1153 SKNIEKSQESVSKP
-1167 SAPPKPINTV
+1167 STPPKPINTV

-1189 RSWMGPETNNKNAS
+1189 LSWMGPETNNKNAS

-1234 FSGKQFS
+1234 FNAKQFN

-1251 ANNHVVSTNEKLQA
+1251 ANNHVVSTKEKLQA
-1265 KSSLKTSDEPQKPTP
+1265 KSSVKTSDEPQKPSP
-1280 VEAGKPEG
+1280 VEAEKPEG
-1288 NSKSVSSLAPNVS
+1288 NSKSVSSLAPEVL
-1301 PLSTDKTTRAHQPT
+1301 PLSTDKTTRVHQPT
-1315 STDAKSNPQ
+1315 STDANSNPQ
-1324 SKKSESHETKCEMV
+1324 SKKSEPHERKYEIV
-1338 SSGRPSETE
+1338 SSGSPSETQS
-1347 TASQDQLN
+1347 ASQDHLN
-1355 KTVSGSRPSS
+1355 KTVSGSRQSS
-1365 KNVSGSSSLREQ
+1365 KNVSGSSSIREQ
-1377 ILRDASGGNRVTRA
+1377 ILRDASGGNRVTRP

-1416 GGNWADVKKLSAL
+1416 GGNWADVKKLAVL
-1429 QSDSTKGVGASW
+1429 QSGSSKGVGASW

-1452 DLSHVA
+1452 DLPHVA

-1467 VNLKLYS
+1467 VNVKLYS
-1474 REVESKPQPLNTVG
+1474 REVESKTQPMNTVG
-1488 GEQPQEVVAD
+1488 GKQQQQVVAD
-1498 TKKHPVKTTDTTPQP
+1498 TKKHPVKTTDTTPLP
-1513 VKSTAD
+1513 VKST
-1519 VTPQPAVN
+1519 AVN
-1527 NGSLPNVVVRTKT
+1527 NGSLPNVVMRTKT
-1540 GPHDLTKRHSMP
+1540 EPHDLTKRHSMP

-1563 PLKVSGGGRQ
+1563 PLKVGGGGRQ